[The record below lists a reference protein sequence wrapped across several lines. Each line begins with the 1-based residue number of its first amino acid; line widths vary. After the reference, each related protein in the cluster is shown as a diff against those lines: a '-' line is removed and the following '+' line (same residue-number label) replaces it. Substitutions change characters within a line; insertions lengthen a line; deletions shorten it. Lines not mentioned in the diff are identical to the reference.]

1 MEYPE
6 SARNVTGTHEKRR
19 RWRRAVSV
27 LACAVVF
34 CTTYALILPA
44 ITLSAEPKCG
54 LEEHTHTE
62 DCYETRLV
70 CGQAEDPETDPA
82 PAEDP
87 ATDPAGS
94 QAAAGP
100 AHVHTD
106 ACYEQ
111 VLTCEQP
118 EHTHTDACW
127 SDPAA
132 AEDPKDW
139 EPEDL
144 TGDWNRDT
152 LAIALAQ
159 EGYRPSEDYFT
170 VDDAGEHIGYTRYGE
185 WSGDPFGEWNLS
197 FAAFCL
203 HYAGAAKEAFPAE
216 TSAEA
221 WRTALDALDLYQ
233 PLEGAVPGDLIFLD
247 SDGDGEAD
255 RVGIF
260 TGWQEAEPEDGA
272 ASAQPEQRFAV
283 MEGNLDGEAA
293 QAHYDPEDAALLGR
307 ASPDEAAD
315 AWYLCG
321 EKAHIHGDD
330 CYDETGALT
339 CGKTEHIHGE
349 NCQFPESQSFTY
361 EDEALSLTVTV
372 LTPAP
377 LPEGT
382 ELTVTEASEATLQE
396 AETYA
401 DENDAAL
408 LAARRLTLQQGDES
422 IDTTD
427 FRMTAEVQVR
437 EELLD
442 QLREQAATFAADAPE
457 TETEAVITL
466 SALQPQE
473 EDLAQQASVQVESE
487 KIPPLTLTLQSD
499 EVVVMASSD
508 TNPTFTVQYY
518 AELPML
524 ADSGGS
530 TSLMVFDTPNGKLPE
545 NHSQKELEQN
555 SRANLDGNVR
565 KNLYLTGSGS
575 YQVLTTQQLRKLYRT
590 AELEFSTHPDLAHV
604 DKLSASDSN
613 YQLKE
618 VWVWQNSGTAPEEA
632 TSTSNEGWKKY
643 DSTVKFTNNP
653 NGGDTNTIVI
663 TGNTVLRLIYRT
675 TSGEYTNPATFYD
688 YDITNGSLNSKEQGI
703 NSVDNY
709 SGSGEKFAFGN
720 ANCGTG
726 MNGYKHG
733 KIYMNQY
740 CIDTNKEHKGYYTIQ
755 NKIPGTNTAD
765 AGEVNY
771 GCNFGLVTGLDAN
784 GKLLYASDVEHPN
797 LFNDGSAEGKYTY
810 EGSGLTFK
818 REGDIYTLSSAT
830 LNDKGTK
837 TSIANLDRFNNPS
850 NGGTTYYHIFTNNFW
865 PMDEVKNKDPKFG
878 GDDRPTVSGNT
889 VLPPSDDGT
898 NHNSFFGMQFALQ
911 FKLTKDYTGPLEY
924 LFFGDDDMWVFLD
937 GKLICDIGGV
947 HSSVGEYVDLWDHLT
962 QGKAGTH
969 TLTFF
974 YTERGAS
981 GSTCYMRFILPSVS
995 EIPVQQVGGLR
1006 IEKQVEGL
1014 GGDPK
1019 RDFNF
1024 TINLNKADGSAESN
1038 QYAYTKYEANNT
1050 VVTTGTIGNGGKF
1063 TLKSGQYLKIYG
1075 LPYGSQYVI
1084 TETKVDGYTTT
1095 NVVNG
1100 VVSDTGNAAGAFIQ
1114 GATNTVLFLN
1124 AVNPVDLDIQKAASE
1139 NENKL
1144 LAGAQFTLTGQD
1156 GKTLSFTKKGD
1167 GKYTVEN
1174 ADYSHFDENQEYYIV
1189 LASNENWGI
1198 GRNSVGGNN
1207 AGLQS
1212 GDSRKAFKVK
1222 RQSDDGSYGFVTKVD
1237 GKDCWLNLAG
1247 NDNAAQG
1254 KLILIYPGNGKSP
1267 NRNERWYLLGN
1278 GDGSFRIKA
1287 KLAVMQGTNTVLDL
1301 SNAATATDQPIQ
1313 MYENNGTPAQQWKL
1327 IPVSRETTQTLK
1339 VGSDGKLHIEGLI
1352 PGTYTLTET
1361 TPPNNYLGLNGTVT
1375 ITVGQNGGITVLS
1388 APQDP
1393 NGKSMAKADGT
1404 TLGLLTVL
1412 NNPNTV
1418 KLTLTKQVVGSD
1430 TKESFPFTITY
1441 TLHGEGEKTE
1451 TTQLGHNERYTIENI
1466 AYGTTVT
1473 ITETAHAGFS
1483 VTYKDGTVVKVH
1495 GDTYTFK
1502 ITDDVTITAVNST
1515 GYELPSTGGGGTAWF
1530 TLAGLLLMTGA
1541 AALTIVRR
1549 RAKEGGPE

>member
-70 CGQAEDPETDPA
+70 CGQAEGPETDPGQAEDPETDPA
-82 PAEDP
+82 
-87 ATDPAGS
+87 GS
-94 QAAAGP
+94 QEAAEP

-106 ACYEQ
+106 ACYER
-111 VLTCEQP
+111 VLTCEKP

-139 EPEDL
+139 EPQDL

-170 VDDAGEHIGYTRYGE
+170 VDDTGEHIGYTRYGD

-203 HYAGAAKEAFPAE
+203 HFAGAAEEAFPAE

-233 PLEGAVPGDLIFLD
+233 PLEGAIPGDLIFLD
-247 SDGDGEAD
+247 SDGDGAAD

-321 EKAHIHGDD
+321 EKAHIHGED
-330 CYDETGALT
+330 CYDETGTLT
-339 CGKTEHIHGE
+339 CGKTEHIHSE
-349 NCQFPESQSFTY
+349 NCQFPESRSFTY

-377 LPEGT
+377 LPEDV
-382 ELTVTEASEATLQE
+382 ELTVAEASEATLQE

-408 LAARRLTLQQGDES
+408 LAARRLTLQQGDGP

-442 QLREQAATFAADAPE
+442 QLRQQAATFAADAPE
-457 TETEAVITL
+457 AEAAITL

-473 EDLAQQASVQVESE
+473 EDLAQQASVQVEPGENPMLS
-487 KIPPLTLTLQSD
+487 LTLRSD
-499 EVVVMASSD
+499 EVVVMASSEV
-508 TNPTFTVQYY
+508 NPRFTVQYY

-524 ADSGGS
+524 ASSGGS
-530 TSLMVFDTPNGKLPE
+530 ASLTVFDTTGRTLPRNYGTGENEANNKKKDLQLQTDGGSYKVHTNTELRQLYRTETMDFTTHPSLANVNKLNDSSNYTLKKVLVRWDGKTVNPTDDGWTE
-545 NHSQKELEQN
+545 KN
-555 SRANLDGNVR
+555 SDVEFTNNSGKDNDNTILITDKTVLCLVYEP
-565 KNLYLTGSGS
+565 KSGS
-575 YQVLTTQQLRKLYRT
+575 YTN
-590 AELEFSTHPDLAHV
+590 ST
-604 DKLSASDSN
+604 
-613 YQLKE
+613 
-618 VWVWQNSGTAPEEA
+618 
-632 TSTSNEGWKKY
+632 
-643 DSTVKFTNNP
+643 
-653 NGGDTNTIVI
+653 
-663 TGNTVLRLIYRT
+663 
-675 TSGEYTNPATFYD
+675 TFYD
-688 YDITNGSLNSKEQGI
+688 YDITDGNTGDLNSQQKGI
-703 NSVDNY
+703 NSASNY

-726 MNGYKHG
+726 MQNYTHDG
-733 KIYMNQY
+733 IYMNQY
-740 CIDTNKEHKGYYTIQ
+740 SITTKNGV
-755 NKIPGTNTAD
+755 PTA
-765 AGEVNY
+765 EQTNY

-784 GKLLYASDVEHPN
+784 GKLKYADGVIAPN
-797 LFNDGSAEGKYTY
+797 LFNDGSAVGKYTY
-810 EGSGLTFK
+810 EGSGLTFQ

-830 LNDKGTK
+830 LNNNGTK
-837 TSIANLDRFNNPS
+837 KSIANLDRFNNPK
-850 NGGTTYYHIFTNNFW
+850 NGNTTYYDIFTNNFW

-878 GDDRPTVSGNT
+878 GDDRPIVNGST
-889 VLPPSDDGT
+889 VLPPSDDGK

-911 FKLTKDYTGPLEY
+911 FTLTEDYTGPLEY

-947 HSSVGEYVDLWDHLT
+947 HSSVGEYVDLWNYLER
-962 QGKAGTH
+962 GKAGTH

-1014 GGDPK
+1014 GGDLN

-1024 TINLNKADGSAESN
+1024 TIDLNKADGSAESN
-1038 QYAYTKYEANNT
+1038 QYAYTKYEANDK

-1124 AVNPVDLDIQKAASE
+1124 AVTPVDLDIKKAASE
-1139 NENKL
+1139 NETKP

-1156 GKTLSFTKKGD
+1156 GKTLSFTKNGD
-1167 GKYTVEN
+1167 GSYTVEN
-1174 ADYSHFDENQEYYIV
+1174 ADYPHLVNGEEYYIT
-1189 LASNENWGI
+1189 LGSDDNWVI
-1198 GRNSVGGNN
+1198 GQKTPDSDNFYD
-1207 AGLQS
+1207 AQLQQKT
-1212 GDSRKAFKVK
+1212 GVAAQKVRVY
-1222 RQSDDGSYGFVTKVD
+1222 RQNDGSYSFQSVAND
-1237 GKDCWLNLAG
+1237 RWLDL
-1247 NDNAAQG
+1247 DNG
-1254 KLILIYPGNGKSP
+1254 DVSKLVHFWTNADTPTSHVNQK
-1267 NRNERWYLLGN
+1267 WYLINN
-1278 GDGSFRIKA
+1278 GDGTYSLKPKVAVINGNDVVVDVKGAQKA
-1287 KLAVMQGTNTVLDL
+1287 D
-1301 SNAATATDQPIQ
+1301 
-1313 MYENNGTPAQQWKL
+1313 GTPLMIYGRKSTNDASSWNQKWKL
-1327 IPVSRETTQTLK
+1327 VPVSRVTTQTLE
-1339 VGSDGKLHIEGLI
+1339 VDANGKLHIDDLT
-1352 PGTYTLTET
+1352 PGTYTLRET
-1361 TPPNNYLGLNGTVT
+1361 QAPGNYLGLTDTVT
-1375 ITVGQNGGITVLS
+1375 ITVDQSGNITVVS
-1388 APQDP
+1388 APRDP
-1393 NGKSMAKADGT
+1393 NGDSMAKVDGT
-1404 TLGLLTVL
+1404 NLGLLTVL

-1418 KLTLTKQVVGSD
+1418 DLTLEKKVVGSNTRD
-1430 TKESFPFTITY
+1430 KFPFTITY
-1441 TLHGEGEKTE
+1441 TPHGEA
-1451 TTQLGHNERYTIENI
+1451 TTTVTVDLASGDSHRIENI
-1466 AYGTTVT
+1466 AYGTEVT
-1473 ITETAHAGFS
+1473 ITETAHDGFS
-1483 VTYKDGTVVKVH
+1483 VLFKKGEAPLEAN
-1495 GDTYTFK
+1495 GDSCTFT
-1502 ITDDVTITAVNST
+1502 ITSNVTITAENHT
-1515 GYELPSTGGGGTAWF
+1515 GYQLPSTGGMGTGWF

-1541 AALTIVRR
+1541 AALTILRR

>member
-82 PAEDP
+82 PAEAP

-139 EPEDL
+139 EPQDL

-170 VDDAGEHIGYTRYGE
+170 VDDAGEHIGYTRYGD
-185 WSGDPFGEWNLS
+185 WGGDPFGEWNLS

-203 HYAGAAKEAFPAE
+203 HFAGAAEEAFPVE

-247 SDGDGEAD
+247 SDGDGAAD

-283 MEGNLDGEAA
+283 MEGDLDGEAA
-293 QAHYDPEDAALLGR
+293 QALYDPEDAVLLGR

-330 CYDETGALT
+330 CYDGTGALT
-339 CGKTEHIHGE
+339 CGKTEHIHSE
-349 NCQFPESQSFTY
+349 NCRFPESRSFTW
-361 EDEALSLTVTV
+361 EDNDLLLTVTV
-372 LTPAP
+372 LTPDP
-377 LPEGT
+377 LPEDT
-382 ELTVTEASEATLQE
+382 ELAVTEASEATLQE

-408 LAARRLTLQQGDES
+408 LAARRLTLQQGDEP

-442 QLREQAATFAADAPE
+442 QLRQQAATFAADAPE

-473 EDLAQQASVQVESE
+473 EDLAQQASVQVETE

-499 EVVVMASSD
+499 EVVVMASSEV
-508 TNPTFTVQYY
+508 NPRFTVQYY

-524 ADSGGS
+524 ANSGGNE
-530 TSLMVFDTPNGKLPE
+530 TLPVFDTTGIGTPKNYSNLSE
-545 NHSQKELEQN
+545 NATKN
-555 SRANLDGNVR
+555 KK
-565 KNLYLTGSGS
+565 KNLQLQTEGSS
-575 YQVLTTQQLRKLYRT
+575 YKVRTTTELRQLYRMET
-590 AELEFSTHPDLAHV
+590 DVDFNTHPNLV
-604 DKLSASDSN
+604 NVNKLNDSSN
-613 YQLKE
+613 YTLKE
-618 VWVWQNSGTAPEEA
+618 VLVRQDGNQTVAPGDSSWVKKG
-632 TSTSNEGWKKY
+632 SN
-643 DSTVKFTNNP
+643 VQFTNNP
-653 NGGDTNTIVI
+653 GMANDNTILI
-663 TGNTVLRLIYRT
+663 TDKTVLCLVYT
-675 TSGEYTNPATFYD
+675 PQSGSYTNSTTFYD
-688 YDITNGSLNSKEQGI
+688 YDTTDGQNHFERQGI
-703 NSVDNY
+703 NSDINY

-720 ANCGTG
+720 ANGGTG
-726 MNGYKHG
+726 MQGYKHDD
-733 KIYMNQY
+733 IYMNQY
-740 CIDTNKEHKGYYTIQ
+740 CINKKET
-755 NKIPGTNTAD
+755 
-765 AGEVNY
+765 GESDPNRTNY
-771 GCNFGLVTGLDAN
+771 GCNFGLVTGLND
-784 GKLLYASDVEHPN
+784 GKLSYDKGVIAPN
-797 LFNDGSAEGKYTY
+797 LFNDGSAVGKYTY
-810 EGSGLTFK
+810 EGSKLTFS
-818 REGDIYTLSSAT
+818 RVGDIYTLSSAT
-830 LNDKGTK
+830 LNKGNGNGTY
-837 TSIANLDRFNNPS
+837 TIGNLDVLTHPLPKHS
-850 NGGTTYYHIFTNNFW
+850 SIFTNNFW
-865 PMDEVKNKDPKFG
+865 PMDEVTNKDGNFG
-878 GDDRPTVSGNT
+878 KTNQTNRPI
-889 VLPPSDDGT
+889 SDDEKD
-898 NHNSFFGMQFALQ
+898 HNSFFGMQFALQ
-911 FKLTKDYTGPLEY
+911 FKLTEDYTGPLEY

-947 HSSVGEYVDLWDHLT
+947 HSSVGEYVDLWDYLK
-962 QGKAGTH
+962 QGDAGTH

-1014 GGDPK
+1014 GGNLNQ
-1019 RDFNF
+1019 DFNF

-1038 QYAYTKYEANNT
+1038 QYAYTKYEANDK

-1084 TETKVDGYTTT
+1084 TEDTAPGYTTT

-1124 AVNPVDLDIQKAASE
+1124 AVNPVDLEIQKAASE
-1139 NENKL
+1139 DETKL

-1174 ADYSHFDENQEYYIV
+1174 ADYPHLVNGEEYYITLGSDDNWV
-1189 LASNENWGI
+1189 IGQKTDSNFYD
-1198 GRNSVGGNN
+1198 
-1207 AGLQS
+1207 AQLQQKT
-1212 GDSRKAFKVK
+1212 GAAAQKVRVY
-1222 RQSDDGSYGFVTKVD
+1222 RQNDGSYSFQSVANDK
-1237 GKDCWLNLAG
+1237 WLDL
-1247 NDNAAQG
+1247 DNGDISRLVHFWTNSDKPTSHVNQ
-1254 KLILIYPGNGKSP
+1254 K
-1267 NRNERWYLLGN
+1267 WYLINN
-1278 GDGSFRIKA
+1278 GDGTYSLKPKVAVVNGNDVVVDVKGA
-1287 KLAVMQGTNTVLDL
+1287 KK
-1301 SNAATATDQPIQ
+1301 
-1313 MYENNGTPAQQWKL
+1313 ENGTPLMIYSRKPTSSDSWNQQWKL

-1339 VGSDGKLHIEGLI
+1339 VGSDGKLHIDGLI

-1361 TPPNNYLGLNGTVT
+1361 KAPENYLGLNGTVT

-1418 KLTLTKQVVGSD
+1418 DLTLIKQVVGSN
-1430 TKESFPFTITY
+1430 TTEKFPFTITY
-1441 TLHGEGEKTE
+1441 TPHGAEEAE
-1451 TTQLGHNERYTIENI
+1451 TVTANLANDDSHCIKSI
-1466 AYGTTVT
+1466 AYGTEVT

-1483 VTYKDGTVVKVH
+1483 VTYKDGTVVKAH

-1502 ITDDVTITAVNST
+1502 ITQDITITAVNST
-1515 GYELPSTGGGGTAWF
+1515 GYELPSTGGAGTVWF
-1530 TLAGLLLMTGA
+1530 TLAGILLMTGA
-1541 AALTIVRR
+1541 AALTILRR

>member
-6 SARNVTGTHEKRR
+6 SERNVTGTHEKRR
-19 RWRRAVSV
+19 RWRRAVFV

-82 PAEDP
+82 GSAEV
-87 ATDPAGS
+87 
-94 QAAAGP
+94 AGP

-139 EPEDL
+139 EPQDL

-170 VDDAGEHIGYTRYGE
+170 VDDAGEHIGYTRYGD

-203 HYAGAAKEAFPAE
+203 HFAGAAEEAFPAE

-233 PLEGAVPGDLIFLD
+233 PLEDAVPGDLIFLD

-260 TGWQEAEPEDGA
+260 TGWQDAEPETAETAGA
-272 ASAQPEQRFAV
+272 EASSEPETSAGPEQRFAV
-283 MEGNLDGEAA
+283 MEGDLDGEAA
-293 QAHYDPEDAALLGR
+293 QALYDPEDAALLGR

-330 CYDETGALT
+330 CYDETGVLT
-339 CGKTEHIHGE
+339 CGKTEHIHSE
-349 NCQFPESQSFTY
+349 DCQLPESRSFTY

-382 ELTVTEASEATLQE
+382 ELAVTEASEATLQE

-408 LAARRLTLQQGDES
+408 LAARRLTLQQGDEP

-442 QLREQAATFAADAPE
+442 QLRQQAATFAADAPE

-473 EDLAQQASVQVESE
+473 EDLAQQASVQVETE

-499 EVVVMASSD
+499 EVVVMASSEV
-508 TNPTFTVQYY
+508 NPQFTVQYY

-524 ADSGGS
+524 ANSGGS
-530 TSLMVFDTPNGKLPE
+530 KTLPVFDTTGGTLPK
-545 NHSQKELEQN
+545 NHSDLGK
-555 SRANLDGNVR
+555 NVTENKK
-565 KNLYLTGSGS
+565 KNLQLKAVGNS
-575 YQVLTTQQLRKLYRT
+575 YEVLTTKELRQLYQT
-590 AELEFSTHPDLAHV
+590 ETDVDFATHPNLV
-604 DKLSASDSN
+604 NVNKLNGSSN
-613 YQLKE
+613 YTLKE
-618 VWVWQNSGTAPEEA
+618 VWVRWDGKTDAIPGDSGWDKRG
-632 TSTSNEGWKKY
+632 S
-643 DSTVKFTNNP
+643 DVQFTNDP
-653 NGGDTNTIVI
+653 NKAGGNTILI
-663 TGNTVLRLIYRT
+663 TDKTVLCLVYT
-675 TSGEYTNPATFYD
+675 PQSGSYTNSTTFYD
-688 YDITNGSLNSKEQGI
+688 YDITDGNTGNLNSQQKGI
-703 NSVDNY
+703 NSASNY

-726 MNGYKHG
+726 MDGYQHDG
-733 KIYMNQY
+733 YYMNKY
-740 CIDTNKEHKGYYTIQ
+740 SKPGYSDD
-755 NKIPGTNTAD
+755 KAPMA
-765 AGEVNY
+765 NY
-771 GCNFGLVTGLDAN
+771 GCNFGLVTELDAN
-784 GKLLYASDVEHPN
+784 GKLKYAKGVIAPN

-830 LNDKGTK
+830 LNNGQ
-837 TSIANLDRFNNPS
+837 SISNLDQFSHPS
-850 NGGTTYYHIFTNNFW
+850 GYNWNDVLTRYDHIFTNNFW
-865 PMDEVKNKDPKFG
+865 PMDRTTNRKDPNFG
-878 GDDRPTVSGNT
+878 YGKKSERHTVNNGTT
-889 VLPPSDDGT
+889 VLPASDDNT

-911 FKLTKDYTGPLEY
+911 FELTKDYTGPLEY

-937 GKLICDIGGV
+937 GKLVCDIGGV
-947 HSSVGEYVDLWDHLT
+947 HSSVGEYVDLWDYMKNGDGT
-962 QGKAGTH
+962 TKAGTH

-1014 GGDPK
+1014 GGDMNQE
-1019 RDFNF
+1019 FNF
-1024 TINLNKADGSAESN
+1024 TINLKNAEGKALSN
-1038 QYAYTKYEANNT
+1038 QYAYTKYEANDT
-1050 VVTTGTIGNGGKF
+1050 VVTTGTIGNGGSF

-1084 TETKVDGYTTT
+1084 TETEVSGYTAT

-1124 AVNPVDLDIQKAASE
+1124 AVNPVDLDIQKAASDDTA
-1139 NENKL
+1139 KL
-1144 LAGAQFTLTGQD
+1144 LAGATFTLTPQGSKD
-1156 GKTLSFTKKGD
+1156 ALSFTGSN
-1167 GKYTVEN
+1167 GSYTVEN
-1174 ADYSHFDENQEYYIV
+1174 ADYPHLVNGEEYYITV
-1189 LASNENWGI
+1189 WTYEDWVI
-1198 GRNSVGGNN
+1198 GQDTSLTTFD
-1207 AGLQS
+1207 AKLQKKT
-1212 GDSRKAFKVK
+1212 GAATQKV
-1222 RQSDDGSYGFVTKVD
+1222 RVYHQADGSYSFQSV
-1237 GKDCWLNLAG
+1237 A
-1247 NDNAAQG
+1247 
-1254 KLILIYPGNGKSP
+1254 NGKWLDLDEGNTDNGHLVHFWENASTP
-1267 NRNERWYLLGN
+1267 TAHDNQKWYLLSN
-1278 GDGSFRIKA
+1278 GDGTYRIKP
-1287 KLAVMQGTNTVLDL
+1287 KVAVINSSSVVLDL
-1301 SNAATATDQPIQ
+1301 AGTSDPSEDRKIEVWTEKDPSNASSW
-1313 MYENNGTPAQQWKL
+1313 NQQWRL
-1327 IPVSRETTQTLK
+1327 IPVSRVTTQTLE
-1339 VGSDGKLHIEGLI
+1339 VDANGKLHIDGLI

-1361 TPPNNYLGLNGTVT
+1361 QAPNDYLGLNGTVT
-1375 ITVGQNGGITVLS
+1375 ITVDQNGDITVVS
-1388 APQDP
+1388 APTDP
-1393 NGKSMAKADGT
+1393 NGDSMAKVDGT
-1404 TLGLLTVL
+1404 NLGLLTVL

-1418 KLTLTKQVVGSD
+1418 ELTLTKQVVGSN
-1430 TKESFPFTITY
+1430 TTEQFPFTITY
-1441 TLHGEGEKTE
+1441 TPHGAEKAE
-1451 TTQLGHNERYTIENI
+1451 TVTANLANGDSHRIESI
-1466 AYGTTVT
+1466 AYGTEVT
-1473 ITETAHAGFS
+1473 ITELNHAGFS
-1483 VTYKDGTVVKVH
+1483 VSYKNGEVLLQN
-1495 GDTYTFK
+1495 GDSCSFI

-1515 GYELPSTGGGGTAWF
+1515 GYELPSTGGLGTVWF
-1530 TLAGLLLMTGA
+1530 TLAGILLMTGA
-1541 AALTIVRR
+1541 AALTILRR

>member
-6 SARNVTGTHEKRR
+6 SARNVTVTHEKRR
-19 RWRRAVSV
+19 RWRGAVSV
-27 LACAVVF
+27 LACVVVF

-70 CGQAEDPETDPA
+70 CGQAEGPETDPGQAEDPETDPA
-82 PAEDP
+82 
-87 ATDPAGS
+87 GS
-94 QAAAGP
+94 QEAAGP

-111 VLTCEQP
+111 VLTCEKP

-139 EPEDL
+139 EPQDL

-170 VDDAGEHIGYTRYGE
+170 VDDAGEHIGYTRYGD

-203 HYAGAAKEAFPAE
+203 HFAGAAEEAFPAE

-233 PLEGAVPGDLIFLD
+233 PLEGAIPGDLIFLD
-247 SDGDGEAD
+247 SDGDGAAD

-330 CYDETGALT
+330 CYDGTGALT
-339 CGKTEHIHGE
+339 CGKTEHIHSE
-349 NCQFPESQSFTY
+349 DCRPPESRSFTW
-361 EDEALSLTVTV
+361 EDDDLSLTVTV

-377 LPEGT
+377 LPEDV

-408 LAARRLTLQQGDES
+408 LAARRLTLQQGDGP

-457 TETEAVITL
+457 AEAAITL

-473 EDLAQQASVQVESE
+473 EDLARQASVQVEPGENPMLS
-487 KIPPLTLTLQSD
+487 LTLRSD
-499 EVVVMASSD
+499 EVVVVASSEV
-508 TNPTFTVQYY
+508 NPQFTVQYY

-524 ADSGGS
+524 ANNGGDE
-530 TSLMVFDTPNGKLPE
+530 TLPVFDTTGGTLPKNE
-545 NHSQKELEQN
+545 NI
-555 SRANLDGNVR
+555 LDTYDKNAK
-565 KNLYLTGSGS
+565 KNLQLQTEGSS
-575 YQVLTTQQLRKLYRT
+575 YKVRTTTELRQLYRT
-590 AELEFSTHPDLAHV
+590 ETGVDFTTHPNLV
-604 DKLSASDSN
+604 NVNKLNGSSN
-613 YQLKE
+613 YTLKE
-618 VWVWQNSGTAPEEA
+618 VWVRWDGKTDAIPGDSGWDKRG
-632 TSTSNEGWKKY
+632 SDVQFSNDPKA
-643 DSTVKFTNNP
+643 
-653 NGGDTNTIVI
+653 GGNTILI
-663 TGNTVLRLIYRT
+663 TDKTVLCLVYEPK
-675 TSGEYTNPATFYD
+675 SGSYTNSTTFYD
-688 YDITNGSLNSKEQGI
+688 YDITDGQDHFKEQGI
-703 NSVDNY
+703 NSASNY
-709 SGSGEKFAFGN
+709 SGSGAKFAFGN
-720 ANCGTG
+720 GNTGTG
-726 MNGYKHG
+726 LEAQQHQNLDMNRYSKL
-733 KIYMNQY
+733 
-740 CIDTNKEHKGYYTIQ
+740 
-755 NKIPGTNTAD
+755 NT
-765 AGEVNY
+765 GRPQVETNY
-771 GCNFGLVTGLDAN
+771 GCNFGLVKGLAN
-784 GKLLYASDVEHPN
+784 GKLVYDKGVIAPN

-810 EGSGLTFK
+810 EGSKLTFS
-818 REGDIYTLSSAT
+818 RVGDIYTLSSAT
-830 LNDKGTK
+830 LNTGNGEET
-837 TSIANLDRFNNPS
+837 IYNLDRLSHPRADY
-850 NGGTTYYHIFTNNFW
+850 TWIFTNDFW
-865 PMDEVKNKDPKFG
+865 PMDKVPEGNRKDRLFG
-878 GDDRPTVSGNT
+878 ATEAANRPV
-889 VLPPSDDGT
+889 SDDGKD
-898 NHNSFFGMQFALQ
+898 HNSFFGMQFALQ
-911 FKLTKDYTGPLEY
+911 FTLTEDYTGPLEY

-937 GKLICDIGGV
+937 GELICDIGGV

-962 QGKAGTH
+962 QGEAGTH

-1014 GGDPK
+1014 GGDLT

-1024 TINLNKADGSAESN
+1024 TIDLKNAKGNALSN

-1124 AVNPVDLDIQKAASE
+1124 AVTPVDLDIKKAASE

-1156 GKTLSFTKKGD
+1156 GKTLSFTKNSD
-1167 GKYTVEN
+1167 GTYTVEN
-1174 ADYSHFDENQEYYIV
+1174 ADYLQMKNGDEYYIA
-1189 LASNENWGI
+1189 LASDTSWVIEQDT
-1198 GRNSVGGNN
+1198 NN
-1207 AGLQS
+1207 AARAKIQQKTGAVAQ
-1212 GDSRKAFKVK
+1212 KVK
-1222 RQSDDGSYGFVTKVD
+1222 VYRQPDGSYSFQSNVNGKWLDLDGGKTKNFTVVHFWEN
-1237 GKDCWLNLAG
+1237 GATPTN
-1247 NDNAAQG
+1247 NDNQ
-1254 KLILIYPGNGKSP
+1254 K
-1267 NRNERWYLLGN
+1267 WYLLGN
-1278 GDGSFRIKA
+1278 GDGTYRIKP
-1287 KLAVMQGTNTVLDL
+1287 KPAVKNGSNAVLDL
-1301 SNAATATDQPIQ
+1301 NTGKPSAGQVIQ
-1313 MYENNGTPAQQWKL
+1313 AYENNGSAAQQWKL
-1327 IPVSRETTQTLK
+1327 IPVSRETTQTLE
-1339 VGSDGKLHIEGLI
+1339 VSSDGKLHIDGLI

-1361 TPPNNYLGLNGTVT
+1361 HAPNNYLGLNGTVT
-1375 ITVGQNGGITVLS
+1375 ITVDQSGNITVVS
-1388 APQDP
+1388 APKDP

-1404 TLGLLTVL
+1404 KLGLLTVL

-1418 KLTLTKQVVGSD
+1418 NLTLTKQVVGSSTTD
-1430 TKESFPFTITY
+1430 TFLFTITY
-1441 TLHGEGEKTE
+1441 TPHGKAA
-1451 TTQLGHNERYTIENI
+1451 TTVTVDLANGGSHHIESI
-1466 AYGTTVT
+1466 AYGTEVT

-1483 VTYKDGTVVKVH
+1483 VTYKDGTVVKAH

-1502 ITDDVTITAVNST
+1502 ITQDITITAVNST
-1515 GYELPSTGGGGTAWF
+1515 GYELPSTGGAGTVWF
-1530 TLAGLLLMTGA
+1530 TLAGILLMTGA
-1541 AALTIVRR
+1541 AALTLLRR

>member
-82 PAEDP
+82 PAEAP
-87 ATDPAGS
+87 ETDPAGS
-94 QAAAGP
+94 QEAAEL

-111 VLTCEQP
+111 VLTCEKP

-139 EPEDL
+139 EPQDL

-170 VDDAGEHIGYTRYGE
+170 VDDTGEHIGYTRYGD

-203 HYAGAAKEAFPAE
+203 HFAGAAEEAFPAE

-233 PLEGAVPGDLIFLD
+233 PLEGAIPGDLIFLD
-247 SDGDGEAD
+247 SDGDGAAD

-321 EKAHIHGDD
+321 EKAHIHGED
-330 CYDETGALT
+330 CYDETGTLT
-339 CGKTEHIHGE
+339 CGKTEHIHSE
-349 NCQFPESQSFTY
+349 NCQFPESRSFTY

-377 LPEGT
+377 LPEST
-382 ELTVTEASEATLQE
+382 ELAVTEASEATLQE

-408 LAARRLTLQQGDES
+408 LAARRLTLQQGDEP

-473 EDLAQQASVQVESE
+473 EDLAQQASVQVETE

-499 EVVVMASSD
+499 EVVVMASSEV
-508 TNPTFTVQYY
+508 NPQFTVQYY

-524 ADSGGS
+524 ANSGGS
-530 TSLMVFDTPNGKLPE
+530 KTLPVFDTTGGTLP
-545 NHSQKELEQN
+545 QN
-555 SRANLDGNVR
+555 YPDLNQNVSGNKK
-565 KNLYLTGSGS
+565 KNLQLKAVGNS
-575 YQVLTTQQLRKLYRT
+575 YEVLTTTELHRLYRT
-590 AELEFSTHPDLAHV
+590 EEGVEFTTHPDLAHIN
-604 DKLSASDSN
+604 KLNGSETYTLQKVLVRQDGNKNASPTDGAWTE
-613 YQLKE
+613 K
-618 VWVWQNSGTAPEEA
+618 TA
-632 TSTSNEGWKKY
+632 
-643 DSTVKFTNNP
+643 DVQFTN
-653 NGGDTNTIVI
+653 DLSKVDANTISI
-663 TGNTVLRLIYRT
+663 TSKTVLCLVYT
-675 TSGEYTNPATFYD
+675 PKSGSYTNSTTFYD
-688 YDITNGSLNSKEQGI
+688 YDITNGNLNSQQQGI

-726 MNGYKHG
+726 MDGAKHDGY
-733 KIYMNQY
+733 YMNQY
-740 CIDTNKEHKGYYTIQ
+740 SVPGY
-755 NKIPGTNTAD
+755 AD
-765 AGEVNY
+765 DLAPQANY
-771 GCNFGLVTGLDAN
+771 GCNFGLVTKLDTN
-784 GKLLYASDVEHPN
+784 GKLKYADGVIAPY

-810 EGSGLTFK
+810 EGSKLTFS
-818 REGDIYTLSSAT
+818 REGDIYTLSSAA
-830 LNDKGTK
+830 LNNGQTI
-837 TSIANLDRFNNPS
+837 SNLDRFNNPTGIKWDGS
-850 NGGTTYYHIFTNNFW
+850 AITHTSIFTNNFW
-865 PMDEVKNKDPKFG
+865 PMDGTTNRKDPKFG
-878 GDDRPTVSGNT
+878 GDDRPIVNGST
-889 VLPPSDDGT
+889 VLPASDDNT

-911 FKLTKDYTGPLEY
+911 FTLTEDYTGPLEY

-937 GKLICDIGGV
+937 GKLVCDIGGV

-962 QGKAGTH
+962 QGEAGTH

-1014 GGDPK
+1014 GGDLN

-1024 TINLNKADGSAESN
+1024 TIDLKKEDGSAESN

-1063 TLKSGQYLKIYG
+1063 TLKSGRYLKIYG

-1124 AVNPVDLDIQKAASE
+1124 AVTPVDLDIKKAASE
-1139 NENKL
+1139 NETKL
-1144 LAGAQFTLTGQD
+1144 LAGAQFELSQN
-1156 GKTLSFTKKGD
+1156 GKTLSFTKNSD

-1174 ADYSHFDENQEYYIV
+1174 ADYSHFDEDQEYYIV

-1198 GRNSVGGNN
+1198 GRNSGGGNN

-1237 GKDCWLNLAG
+1237 GKDYWLNLAG

-1254 KLILIYPGNGKSP
+1254 KLILIYPGNDKSP

-1313 MYENNGTPAQQWKL
+1313 MYENNGTKAQQWKL
-1327 IPVSRETTQTLK
+1327 IPVSRETTQTLE
-1339 VGSDGKLHIEGLI
+1339 VSSDGKLHIDGLI
-1352 PGTYTLTET
+1352 PGTYTLTEST
-1361 TPPNNYLGLNGTVT
+1361 APGGYQKLTAPITFTVD
-1375 ITVGQNGGITVLS
+1375 QDGGITVVS

-1393 NGKSMAKADGT
+1393 NGKPMAKVDGGN
-1404 TLGLLTVL
+1404 LGLLTVL

-1418 KLTLTKQVVGSD
+1418 DLTLIKQVVGSNTTD
-1430 TKESFPFTITY
+1430 TFPFRITY
-1441 TLHGEGEKTE
+1441 TPHGEAA
-1451 TTQLGHNERYTIENI
+1451 TTVTVDLASGDSRPIENI
-1466 AYGTTVT
+1466 AYGTEVT
-1473 ITETAHAGFS
+1473 ITELNHAGFS
-1483 VTYKDGTVVKVH
+1483 VSYKNGEVLLQN
-1495 GDTYTFK
+1495 GDSYTFT

-1541 AALTIVRR
+1541 AALTILRR

>member
-82 PAEDP
+82 PAEAP
-87 ATDPAGS
+87 ETDPAGS
-94 QAAAGP
+94 QEAAGP

-111 VLTCEQP
+111 VLTCEKP

-139 EPEDL
+139 EPQDL

-170 VDDAGEHIGYTRYGE
+170 VDDTGEHIGYTRYGD

-203 HYAGAAKEAFPAE
+203 HFAGAAEEAFPAE

-233 PLEGAVPGDLIFLD
+233 PLEGAIPGDLIFLD
-247 SDGDGEAD
+247 SDGDGAAD

-321 EKAHIHGDD
+321 EKAHIHGED
-330 CYDETGALT
+330 CYDETGTLT
-339 CGKTEHIHGE
+339 CGKTEHIHSE
-349 NCQFPESQSFTY
+349 NCQFPESRSFTW

-377 LPEGT
+377 LPEDV

-408 LAARRLTLQQGDES
+408 LAARRLTLQQGDGP

-457 TETEAVITL
+457 AEAAITL

-473 EDLAQQASVQVESE
+473 EDLARQASVQVEPGENPMLS
-487 KIPPLTLTLQSD
+487 LTLQSD
-499 EVVVMASSD
+499 EVVVMASSEV
-508 TNPTFTVQYY
+508 NPRFTVQYY

-524 ADSGGS
+524 ANSGGS
-530 TSLMVFDTPNGKLPE
+530 KTLPVFDTTGGTLP
-545 NHSQKELEQN
+545 QN
-555 SRANLDGNVR
+555 YPDLNQNVSGNKK
-565 KNLYLTGSGS
+565 KNLQLKAVGNS
-575 YQVLTTQQLRKLYRT
+575 YEVLTTTELHRLYRT
-590 AELEFSTHPDLAHV
+590 EEGVEFTTHPDLAHIN
-604 DKLSASDSN
+604 KLNGSETYTLQKVLVRQDGNKNASPTDGAWTE
-613 YQLKE
+613 K
-618 VWVWQNSGTAPEEA
+618 TA
-632 TSTSNEGWKKY
+632 
-643 DSTVKFTNNP
+643 DVQFTN
-653 NGGDTNTIVI
+653 DLSKVDANTISI
-663 TGNTVLRLIYRT
+663 TSKTVLCLVYT
-675 TSGEYTNPATFYD
+675 PKSGSYTNSTTFYD
-688 YDITNGSLNSKEQGI
+688 YDITNGNLNSQQQGI

-709 SGSGEKFAFGN
+709 SGNGEKFAFGN

-726 MNGYKHG
+726 MDGYQRDG
-733 KIYMNQY
+733 YYMNQY
-740 CIDTNKEHKGYYTIQ
+740 SKPGYSDD
-755 NKIPGTNTAD
+755 KAPMA
-765 AGEVNY
+765 NY
-771 GCNFGLVTGLDAN
+771 GCNFGLVTKLDAN
-784 GKLLYASDVEHPN
+784 GKLKYDKGVIAPN

-830 LNDKGTK
+830 LNNNGTK
-837 TSIANLDRFNNPS
+837 RSIANLDRFNNPK
-850 NGGTTYYHIFTNNFW
+850 NGNTTYYDIFTNNFW

-878 GDDRPTVSGNT
+878 GDDRPIVNGST
-889 VLPPSDDGT
+889 VLPPSDDGK

-911 FKLTKDYTGPLEY
+911 FTLTEDYTGPLEY

-962 QGKAGTH
+962 QGEAGTH

-1014 GGDPK
+1014 GGDLN

-1024 TINLNKADGSAESN
+1024 TIDLKKADGSAESN

-1084 TETKVDGYTTT
+1084 TEDTAPGYTTT

-1124 AVNPVDLDIQKAASE
+1124 AVTPVDLDIQKAASE
-1139 NENKL
+1139 DETKL

-1156 GKTLSFTKKGD
+1156 GKTLSFTKNSD

-1174 ADYSHFDENQEYYIV
+1174 ADYPHLVNGEEYYIT
-1189 LASNENWGI
+1189 LGSDDNWVI
-1198 GRNSVGGNN
+1198 GQKTPDSDNFYD
-1207 AGLQS
+1207 AQLQQKT
-1212 GDSRKAFKVK
+1212 GVAAQKVRVY
-1222 RQSDDGSYGFVTKVD
+1222 RQNDGSYSFQSVAND
-1237 GKDCWLNLAG
+1237 RWLDL
-1247 NDNAAQG
+1247 DNG
-1254 KLILIYPGNGKSP
+1254 DVSKLVHFWTNADTPTSHVNQK
-1267 NRNERWYLLGN
+1267 WYLINN
-1278 GDGSFRIKA
+1278 GDGTYSLKPKVAVINGNDVVVDVKGAQKA
-1287 KLAVMQGTNTVLDL
+1287 D
-1301 SNAATATDQPIQ
+1301 
-1313 MYENNGTPAQQWKL
+1313 GTPLMIYGRKSTNDASSWNQRWKL
-1327 IPVSRETTQTLK
+1327 IPVSRETTQILE
-1339 VGSDGKLHIEGLI
+1339 VDANNGKLHIDGLI

-1361 TPPNNYLGLNGTVT
+1361 QAPNDYLGLNGTVT
-1375 ITVGQNGGITVLS
+1375 ITVDQSGNITVVS

-1393 NGKSMAKADGT
+1393 NGKPMAKVDGT
-1404 TLGLLTVL
+1404 DLGLLTVL

-1418 KLTLTKQVVGSD
+1418 DLTLIKQVVGSN
-1430 TKESFPFTITY
+1430 TTEKFPFTITY
-1441 TLHGEGEKTE
+1441 TPHGAEEAE
-1451 TTQLGHNERYTIENI
+1451 TVTANLANDDSHCIKSI
-1466 AYGTTVT
+1466 AYGTEVT

-1502 ITDDVTITAVNST
+1502 ITQDVTITAENST

-1530 TLAGLLLMTGA
+1530 TLAGLFLMTGA
-1541 AALTIVRR
+1541 VALTISRR

>member
-82 PAEDP
+82 PAEAP
-87 ATDPAGS
+87 ETDPAGS
-94 QAAAGP
+94 QEAAEL

-111 VLTCEQP
+111 VLTCEKP

-139 EPEDL
+139 EPQDL

-170 VDDAGEHIGYTRYGE
+170 VDDTGEHIGYTRYGD
-185 WSGDPFGEWNLS
+185 WRGDPFGEWNLS

-203 HYAGAAKEAFPAE
+203 HFAGAAAEAFPVE
-216 TSAEA
+216 TGAEA
-221 WRTALDALDLYQ
+221 WRAALAALDLYQ
-233 PLEGAVPGDLIFLD
+233 PLEGAIPGDLIFLD
-247 SDGDGEAD
+247 SDGDGAAD

-321 EKAHIHGDD
+321 EKAHIHGED
-330 CYDETGALT
+330 CYDETGTLT
-339 CGKTEHIHGE
+339 CGKTEHIHSE
-349 NCQFPESQSFTY
+349 NCQFPESRSFTY

-377 LPEGT
+377 LPEST

-408 LAARRLTLQQGDES
+408 LAARRLTLQQGDGP

-457 TETEAVITL
+457 AEAAITL

-473 EDLAQQASVQVESE
+473 EDLARQASVQVEPGENPMLS
-487 KIPPLTLTLQSD
+487 LTLQSD
-499 EVVVMASSD
+499 EVVVMASSEV
-508 TNPTFTVQYY
+508 NPQFTVQYY

-524 ADSGGS
+524 ANNGGDE
-530 TSLMVFDTPNGKLPE
+530 TLPVFDTTGGTLPKNE
-545 NHSQKELEQN
+545 NI
-555 SRANLDGNVR
+555 LDTYDKNAK
-565 KNLYLTGSGS
+565 KNLQLQTEGSS
-575 YQVLTTQQLRKLYRT
+575 YKVRTTTELRQLYRT
-590 AELEFSTHPDLAHV
+590 ETGVDFTTHPNLV
-604 DKLSASDSN
+604 NVNKLNGSSN
-613 YQLKE
+613 YTLKE
-618 VWVWQNSGTAPEEA
+618 VWVRWDGKTDAIPGDSGWDKRG
-632 TSTSNEGWKKY
+632 S
-643 DSTVKFTNNP
+643 DVQFTNDP
-653 NGGDTNTIVI
+653 KAGGNTILI
-663 TGNTVLRLIYRT
+663 TDKTVLCLVYEPK
-675 TSGEYTNPATFYD
+675 SGSYTNSTTFYD
-688 YDITNGSLNSKEQGI
+688 YDITDGQDHFKEQGI
-703 NSVDNY
+703 NSASNY
-709 SGSGEKFAFGN
+709 SGSGAKFAFGN
-720 ANCGTG
+720 GNTGTG
-726 MNGYKHG
+726 LEAQQHQNLDMNRYSKL
-733 KIYMNQY
+733 
-740 CIDTNKEHKGYYTIQ
+740 
-755 NKIPGTNTAD
+755 NT
-765 AGEVNY
+765 GRPQVETNY
-771 GCNFGLVTGLDAN
+771 GCNFGLVKGLAN
-784 GKLLYASDVEHPN
+784 GKLVYDKGVIAPN

-810 EGSGLTFK
+810 EGSKLTFS
-818 REGDIYTLSSAT
+818 RVGDIYTLSSAT
-830 LNDKGTK
+830 LNTGNGEET
-837 TSIANLDRFNNPS
+837 IYNLDRLSHPRADY
-850 NGGTTYYHIFTNNFW
+850 TWIFTNDFW
-865 PMDEVKNKDPKFG
+865 PMDKVPEGNRKDRLFG
-878 GDDRPTVSGNT
+878 ATEAANRPV
-889 VLPPSDDGT
+889 SDDGKD
-898 NHNSFFGMQFALQ
+898 HNSFFGMQFALQ
-911 FKLTKDYTGPLEY
+911 FTLTEDYTGPLEY

-937 GKLICDIGGV
+937 GKLVCDIGGV

-962 QGKAGTH
+962 QGEAGTH

-1014 GGDPK
+1014 GGDLT

-1024 TINLNKADGSAESN
+1024 TIDLKNAKGNALSN
-1038 QYAYTKYEANNT
+1038 QYAYTKYEANDT

-1063 TLKSGQYLKIYG
+1063 TLKSGQYLIITD

-1084 TETKVDGYTTT
+1084 TEASAPGYTTT

-1124 AVNPVDLDIQKAASE
+1124 AVTPVDLDIQKAASE
-1139 NENKL
+1139 DETKL
-1144 LAGAQFTLTGQD
+1144 LAGAQFELTGQD
-1156 GKTLSFTKKGD
+1156 GNTLSFTKNSD
-1167 GKYTVEN
+1167 GSYTVEN
-1174 ADYSHFDENQEYYIV
+1174 ADYPHLVNGEEYYITLGSDDNWV
-1189 LASNENWGI
+1189 IGQKTDSNFYD
-1198 GRNSVGGNN
+1198 
-1207 AGLQS
+1207 AQLQQKT
-1212 GDSRKAFKVK
+1212 GAAAQKVRVY
-1222 RQSDDGSYGFVTKVD
+1222 RQNDGSYSFQSVAND
-1237 GKDCWLNLAG
+1237 RWLDLDEG
-1247 NDNAAQG
+1247 DISKLVHFWTNADTPTSHVNQ
-1254 KLILIYPGNGKSP
+1254 K
-1267 NRNERWYLLGN
+1267 WYLINN
-1278 GDGSFRIKA
+1278 GDGTYSLKPKVAVINGNDVVVDVKGAQKA
-1287 KLAVMQGTNTVLDL
+1287 D
-1301 SNAATATDQPIQ
+1301 
-1313 MYENNGTPAQQWKL
+1313 GTPLMIYGRKSTNDASSWNQQWRL
-1327 IPVSRETTQTLK
+1327 IPVSRETTQTLE
-1339 VGSDGKLHIEGLI
+1339 VSSDGKLHIDGLI

-1361 TPPNNYLGLNGTVT
+1361 HAPNDYLGLNGTVT
-1375 ITVGQNGGITVLS
+1375 ITVDQSGNITVVS

-1393 NGKSMAKADGT
+1393 NGKPMAKVDGGN
-1404 TLGLLTVL
+1404 LGLLTVL

-1418 KLTLTKQVVGSD
+1418 DLTLIKQVVGSN
-1430 TKESFPFTITY
+1430 TTEKFPFTITY
-1441 TLHGEGEKTE
+1441 TPHGAEEAE
-1451 TTQLGHNERYTIENI
+1451 TVTANLANDDSHCIKSI
-1466 AYGTTVT
+1466 AYGTEVT

-1502 ITDDVTITAVNST
+1502 ITQDVTITAVNST

-1541 AALTIVRR
+1541 AALTILRR

>member
-82 PAEDP
+82 PAEAP
-87 ATDPAGS
+87 ETDPAGS
-94 QAAAGP
+94 QEAAGP

-111 VLTCEQP
+111 VLTCEKP

-139 EPEDL
+139 EPQDL

-170 VDDAGEHIGYTRYGE
+170 VDDTGEHIGYTRYGD

-203 HYAGAAKEAFPAE
+203 HFAGAAEEAFPAE

-233 PLEGAVPGDLIFLD
+233 PLEGAIPGDLIFLD
-247 SDGDGEAD
+247 SDGDGAAD

-321 EKAHIHGDD
+321 EKAHIHGED
-330 CYDETGALT
+330 CYDETGTLT
-339 CGKTEHIHGE
+339 CGKTEHIHSE
-349 NCQFPESQSFTY
+349 NCQFPESRSFTY

-377 LPEGT
+377 LPEST
-382 ELTVTEASEATLQE
+382 ELAVTEASEATLQE

-408 LAARRLTLQQGDES
+408 LAARRLTLQQGDEP

-457 TETEAVITL
+457 AEAAITL

-473 EDLAQQASVQVESE
+473 EDLARQASVQVEPGENPMLS
-487 KIPPLTLTLQSD
+487 LTLRSD
-499 EVVVMASSD
+499 EVVVVASSEV
-508 TNPTFTVQYY
+508 NPRFTVQYY

-524 ADSGGS
+524 ANSGGS
-530 TSLMVFDTPNGKLPE
+530 KTLPVFDTTGGTLPK
-545 NHSQKELEQN
+545 NHSDLGK
-555 SRANLDGNVR
+555 NVTDNKK
-565 KNLYLTGSGS
+565 KNLQLKAVDNSYEVLTTTELRQLYRTETDVDFTTHPNLVNVNKLNNSSNYTLARVLVRQDGKQNAKPGDVDWETKNSDVQFTNDPSKADANTIFITNETVLCLVYTPQSGS
-575 YQVLTTQQLRKLYRT
+575 YTN
-590 AELEFSTHPDLAHV
+590 ST
-604 DKLSASDSN
+604 
-613 YQLKE
+613 
-618 VWVWQNSGTAPEEA
+618 
-632 TSTSNEGWKKY
+632 
-643 DSTVKFTNNP
+643 
-653 NGGDTNTIVI
+653 
-663 TGNTVLRLIYRT
+663 
-675 TSGEYTNPATFYD
+675 TFYD
-688 YDITNGSLNSKEQGI
+688 YDITNGNLNSQQKGI
-703 NSVDNY
+703 NSASNY

-726 MNGYKHG
+726 MDGYQHDG
-733 KIYMNQY
+733 YYMNQY
-740 CIDTNKEHKGYYTIQ
+740 SKPGYSGDEA
-755 NKIPGTNTAD
+755 PMA
-765 AGEVNY
+765 NY
-771 GCNFGLVTGLDAN
+771 GCNFGLVTKLDAN
-784 GKLLYASDVEHPN
+784 GKLKYADGVIAPY

-830 LNDKGTK
+830 LNNNGTK
-837 TSIANLDRFNNPS
+837 KSIANLDRFNNPK
-850 NGGTTYYHIFTNNFW
+850 NGNTTYYHIFTNNFW
-865 PMDEVKNKDPKFG
+865 PVDEVKNKDPKFG
-878 GDDRPTVSGNT
+878 GDYRPTVNGST

-911 FKLTKDYTGPLEY
+911 FKLTEDYTGPLEY

-962 QGKAGTH
+962 QGEAGTH

-1014 GGDPK
+1014 GGDLN

-1024 TINLNKADGSAESN
+1024 TIDLKKADGSAESN

-1124 AVNPVDLDIQKAASE
+1124 AVTPVDLDIQKAASE
-1139 NENKL
+1139 DETRP
-1144 LAGAQFTLTGQD
+1144 LAGAQFELSQN
-1156 GKTLSFTKKGD
+1156 GKTLSFTKNSD
-1167 GKYTVEN
+1167 GSYTVEN
-1174 ADYSHFDENQEYYIV
+1174 ADYPHLVNGEEYYITLGSDDNWV
-1189 LASNENWGI
+1189 IGQKTDSNFYD
-1198 GRNSVGGNN
+1198 
-1207 AGLQS
+1207 AQLQQKT
-1212 GDSRKAFKVK
+1212 GAAAQKVRVY
-1222 RQSDDGSYGFVTKVD
+1222 RQNDGSYSFQSVAND
-1237 GKDCWLNLAG
+1237 RWLDLDEG
-1247 NDNAAQG
+1247 DISKLVHFWTNADTPTSHVNQ
-1254 KLILIYPGNGKSP
+1254 K
-1267 NRNERWYLLGN
+1267 WYLINN
-1278 GDGSFRIKA
+1278 GDGTYSLKPKVAVINGNDVVVDVKGAQKA
-1287 KLAVMQGTNTVLDL
+1287 D
-1301 SNAATATDQPIQ
+1301 
-1313 MYENNGTPAQQWKL
+1313 GTPLMIYGRKSTNDASSWNQQWRL
-1327 IPVSRETTQTLK
+1327 IPVSRETTQTLE
-1339 VGSDGKLHIEGLI
+1339 VSSDGKLHIDGLI

-1361 TPPNNYLGLNGTVT
+1361 HAPNDYLGLNGTVT
-1375 ITVGQNGGITVLS
+1375 ITVDQSGNITVVS

-1393 NGKSMAKADGT
+1393 NGKPMAKVDGGN
-1404 TLGLLTVL
+1404 LGLLTVL

-1418 KLTLTKQVVGSD
+1418 DLTLIKQVVGSN
-1430 TKESFPFTITY
+1430 TTEKFPFTITY
-1441 TLHGEGEKTE
+1441 TPHGAEEAE
-1451 TTQLGHNERYTIENI
+1451 TVTANLANDDSHCIKSI
-1466 AYGTTVT
+1466 AYGTEVT

-1502 ITDDVTITAVNST
+1502 ITQDVTITAVNST

-1541 AALTIVRR
+1541 AALTILRR

>member
-6 SARNVTGTHEKRR
+6 SARNVTVTHEKRR
-19 RWRRAVSV
+19 RWRGAVSV
-27 LACAVVF
+27 LACVVVF

-70 CGQAEDPETDPA
+70 CGQEEAPE
-82 PAEDP
+82 
-87 ATDPAGS
+87 TDPAGS
-94 QAAAGP
+94 QEAAEP

-106 ACYEQ
+106 ACYER
-111 VLTCEQP
+111 VLTCEKT
-118 EHTHTDACW
+118 EHTHTDACYA
-127 SDPAA
+127 DPAA

-139 EPEDL
+139 EPQDL

-159 EGYRPSEDYFT
+159 ESYRPSEDYFT
-170 VDDAGEHIGYTRYGE
+170 VDDTGEHIGYTRYGD
-185 WSGDPFGEWNLS
+185 WRGDPFGEWNLS

-203 HYAGAAKEAFPAE
+203 HFAGAAEEAFPVEAAAE
-216 TSAEA
+216 TWLA
-221 WRTALDALDLYQ
+221 ALDARELYQ
-233 PLEGAVPGDLIFLD
+233 PLAGAIPGDLIFLD
-247 SDGDGEAD
+247 SDGDGAAD

-260 TGWQEAEPEDGA
+260 TGWQDVETET
-272 ASAQPEQRFAV
+272 SAQPERRFAV
-283 MEGNLDGEAA
+283 MEGDLDGEAA
-293 QAHYDPEDAALLGR
+293 QALYDPEDAVLLGR
-307 ASPDEAAD
+307 TSPDEAAD

-349 NCQFPESQSFTY
+349 DCRFPESRSFTY
-361 EDEALSLTVTV
+361 EDEALSMTVTV
-372 LTPAP
+372 LSPDP
-377 LPEGT
+377 LPEDA

-408 LAARRLTLQQGDES
+408 LAARRLTLQQGDEP

-427 FRMTAEVQVR
+427 FRMTVEVQVR

-457 TETEAVITL
+457 TEVVITL
-466 SALQPQE
+466 SALQPRE
-473 EDLAQQASVQVESE
+473 EDLAQQASVQVESGE
-487 KIPPLTLTLQSD
+487 NPMLSLTLRSD
-499 EVVVMASSD
+499 EVVVMASSEV
-508 TNPTFTVQYY
+508 NPQFTVQYY

-524 ADSGGS
+524 ANNGGDE
-530 TSLMVFDTPNGKLPE
+530 TLPVFDTTGGTLPKNYGTGE
-545 NHSQKELEQN
+545 NEAKNKKKDLQLKAVGN
-555 SRANLDGNVR
+555 S
-565 KNLYLTGSGS
+565 YE
-575 YQVLTTQQLRKLYRT
+575 VLTTTELRQLYRT
-590 AELEFSTHPDLAHV
+590 ETMDFTAHPSLKHV
-604 DKLSASDSN
+604 NKLNDSSN
-613 YQLKE
+613 YTLKE
-618 VWVWQNSGTAPEEA
+618 VWVRQDGNQNAKPGDSGWDKRG
-632 TSTSNEGWKKY
+632 S
-643 DSTVKFTNNP
+643 DVQFTNDP
-653 NGGDTNTIVI
+653 NMAVGNTILI
-663 TGNTVLRLIYRT
+663 TDETVLCLVYEPK
-675 TSGEYTNPATFYD
+675 SGSYTNSTTFYD
-688 YDITNGSLNSKEQGI
+688 YDITDGNTGNLNSQQKGI
-703 NSVDNY
+703 NSASNY

-726 MNGYKHG
+726 MQNYTHDG
-733 KIYMNQY
+733 IYMNQY
-740 CIDTNKEHKGYYTIQ
+740 SITMNKTYTEPQ
-755 NKIPGTNTAD
+755 T
-765 AGEVNY
+765 NY
-771 GCNFGLVTGLDAN
+771 GCNFGLVKGLAN
-784 GKLLYASDVEHPN
+784 GKLVYDKGVIAPN

-810 EGSGLTFK
+810 EGSGLTFQ

-830 LNDKGTK
+830 LNNGQ
-837 TSIANLDRFNNPS
+837 SIANLDQFSHPS
-850 NGGTTYYHIFTNNFW
+850 GYNWKDVLTQYDHIFTNNFW
-865 PMDEVKNKDPKFG
+865 PMDGVTNRKDPNFG
-878 GDDRPTVSGNT
+878 HGRRDERLTVNNGST
-889 VLPPSDDGT
+889 VLPASDDNT

-911 FKLTKDYTGPLEY
+911 FTLTEDYTGPLEY

-937 GKLICDIGGV
+937 DQLVCDIGGV
-947 HSSVGEYVDLWDHLT
+947 HSSVGEYVNLWNYLE
-962 QGKAGTH
+962 QGDAGTH

-1014 GGDPK
+1014 GGDLNQ
-1019 RDFNF
+1019 DFNF
-1024 TINLNKADGSAESN
+1024 TINLKNAKGNALNN
-1038 QYAYTKYEANNT
+1038 QYSYTKYEANDT
-1050 VVTTGTIGNGGKF
+1050 VVTTGTIGNGGSF

-1084 TETKVDGYTTT
+1084 TETEVSGYTAT

-1139 NENKL
+1139 DETKH
-1144 LAGAQFTLTGQD
+1144 LAGAQFELSQD
-1156 GKTLSFTKKGD
+1156 GKTLSFTKNSSGT
-1167 GKYTVEN
+1167 YTVEN
-1174 ADYSHFDENQEYYIV
+1174 ADYSHFDEDQEYYIV
-1189 LASNENWGI
+1189 LAINENWGI
-1198 GRNSVGGNN
+1198 GRNSGGGNN

-1237 GKDCWLNLAG
+1237 GKDYWLNLSG
-1247 NDNAAQG
+1247 NEDAAQG
-1254 KLILIYPGNGKSP
+1254 KAVLIYPDNGASP

-1301 SNAATATDQPIQ
+1301 SNAATETNQPLQ
-1313 MYENNGTPAQQWKL
+1313 MYENNGSAAQQWRL
-1327 IPVSRETTQTLK
+1327 IPVSRVTTQTLE
-1339 VGSDGKLHIEGLI
+1339 VSSDGKLHIDGLI
-1352 PGTYTLTET
+1352 PGTYTLRET
-1361 TPPNNYLGLNGTVT
+1361 QAPGNYLGLTDTVT
-1375 ITVGQNGGITVLS
+1375 ITVDQSGNITEVS
-1388 APQDP
+1388 TPKDP
-1393 NGKSMAKADGT
+1393 NGDSMAKVDGT
-1404 TLGLLTVL
+1404 NLGLLTVL

-1418 KLTLTKQVVGSD
+1418 DLTLEKKVVGSNTRD
-1430 TKESFPFTITY
+1430 KFPFTITY
-1441 TLHGEGEKTE
+1441 TPHGEA
-1451 TTQLGHNERYTIENI
+1451 TTTVTVDLASGDSHRIENI
-1466 AYGTTVT
+1466 AYGTEVT
-1473 ITETAHAGFS
+1473 ITETNHDGFS
-1483 VTYKDGTVVKVH
+1483 VLFKE
-1495 GDTYTFK
+1495 GDAPLEANGDSCTFT
-1502 ITDDVTITAVNST
+1502 ITSNVTITAENHT
-1515 GYELPSTGGGGTAWF
+1515 GYQLPSTGGMGTGWF

-1541 AALTIVRR
+1541 AALTISRR

>member
-6 SARNVTGTHEKRR
+6 SERNVTGTHEKRR

-82 PAEDP
+82 PAEAP
-87 ATDPAGS
+87 ETDPAGS
-94 QAAAGP
+94 QEAAGP

-111 VLTCEQP
+111 VLTCEKP

-139 EPEDL
+139 EPQDL

-203 HYAGAAKEAFPAE
+203 HFAGAAEEAFPAE

-221 WRTALDALDLYQ
+221 WRAALDALDLYQ

-247 SDGDGEAD
+247 SDGDGAAD

-260 TGWQEAEPEDGA
+260 TGWQDAEPETAETAGA
-272 ASAQPEQRFAV
+272 EASSEPETSAGPEQRFAV
-283 MEGNLDGEAA
+283 MEGDLDGEAA
-293 QAHYDPEDAALLGR
+293 QALYDPEDAALLGR

-330 CYDETGALT
+330 CYDGTGALT
-339 CGKTEHIHGE
+339 CGKTEHIHSE
-349 NCQFPESQSFTY
+349 DCQLPESRSFTY

-408 LAARRLTLQQGDES
+408 LAARRLTLQQGDGP

-457 TETEAVITL
+457 AEAAITL

-473 EDLAQQASVQVESE
+473 EDLARQASVQVEPGENPMLS
-487 KIPPLTLTLQSD
+487 LTLRSD
-499 EVVVMASSD
+499 EVVVVASSEV
-508 TNPTFTVQYY
+508 NPRFTVQYY

-524 ADSGGS
+524 ANSGGS
-530 TSLMVFDTPNGKLPE
+530 KTLPVFDTTGIGTPKNYSLSE
-545 NHSQKELEQN
+545 NATKN
-555 SRANLDGNVR
+555 IK
-565 KNLYLTGSGS
+565 KNLQLQTEGSSYEVLTTAELRQLYRTETMDFTTHPSLVNVNKLNGSSNYTLKKVLVRWDGKTANPTDDGWTEKKSDVQFTNDPKAGGNTICITSDTVLCLVYEPKSGS
-575 YQVLTTQQLRKLYRT
+575 YTN
-590 AELEFSTHPDLAHV
+590 ST
-604 DKLSASDSN
+604 
-613 YQLKE
+613 
-618 VWVWQNSGTAPEEA
+618 
-632 TSTSNEGWKKY
+632 
-643 DSTVKFTNNP
+643 
-653 NGGDTNTIVI
+653 
-663 TGNTVLRLIYRT
+663 
-675 TSGEYTNPATFYD
+675 TFYD
-688 YDITNGSLNSKEQGI
+688 YDITDGNTGNLNSQQKGI
-703 NSVDNY
+703 NSASNY
-709 SGSGEKFAFGN
+709 SGNGEKFAFGN

-726 MNGYKHG
+726 MDGYQRDG
-733 KIYMNQY
+733 YYMNQY
-740 CIDTNKEHKGYYTIQ
+740 SKPGYSDD
-755 NKIPGTNTAD
+755 KAPMA
-765 AGEVNY
+765 NY

-784 GKLLYASDVEHPN
+784 GKLKYADGVIAPN
-797 LFNDGSAEGKYTY
+797 LFNDGSAVGKYTY

-830 LNDKGTK
+830 LNNNGTK
-837 TSIANLDRFNNPS
+837 KSITNLDRFNNPK
-850 NGGTTYYHIFTNNFW
+850 NGNTTYYHIFTNNFW
-865 PMDEVKNKDPKFG
+865 PVDEVKNKDPKFG
-878 GDDRPTVSGNT
+878 GDDRPIVNGST

-911 FKLTKDYTGPLEY
+911 FTLTEDYTGPLEY

-937 GKLICDIGGV
+937 GELICDIGGV

-962 QGKAGTH
+962 QGEAGTH

-1014 GGDPK
+1014 GGDLNQ
-1019 RDFNF
+1019 DFNF

-1038 QYAYTKYEANNT
+1038 QYAYTKYEANDK

-1063 TLKSGQYLKIYG
+1063 TLKSGQYLIITD

-1084 TETKVDGYTTT
+1084 TETTVDGYTAT

-1124 AVNPVDLDIQKAASE
+1124 AVTPVDLDIKKAASE

-1156 GKTLSFTKKGD
+1156 GKTLSFTKNSD

-1174 ADYSHFDENQEYYIV
+1174 ADYSHFDEDQEYYIV

-1198 GRNSVGGNN
+1198 GRNSGGGNN

-1237 GKDCWLNLAG
+1237 GKDYWLNLAG
-1247 NDNAAQG
+1247 NDNAAQE
-1254 KLILIYPGNGKSP
+1254 KLILIYPDNGNSP

-1301 SNAATATDQPIQ
+1301 SNGTTATNQPLW
-1313 MYENNGTPAQQWKL
+1313 MYENNGSAAQQWRL
-1327 IPVSRETTQTLK
+1327 IPVSRETTQTLE
-1339 VGSDGKLHIEGLI
+1339 VSSDGKLHIDGLI

-1361 TPPNNYLGLNGTVT
+1361 HAPNDYLGLNGTVT
-1375 ITVGQNGGITVLS
+1375 ITVDQSGNITAVS

-1393 NGKSMAKADGT
+1393 NGKPMAKVDGT
-1404 TLGLLTVL
+1404 NLGLLTVL

-1418 KLTLTKQVVGSD
+1418 DLTLIKQVVGSNTTD
-1430 TKESFPFTITY
+1430 TFPFTITY
-1441 TLHGEGEKTE
+1441 TPHGEAA
-1451 TTQLGHNERYTIENI
+1451 TTVTVNLASDGSHRIGNI
-1466 AYGTTVT
+1466 AYGTEVT
-1473 ITETAHAGFS
+1473 ITELNHAGFS
-1483 VTYKDGTVVKVH
+1483 VSYKNGEVLLQN
-1495 GDTYTFK
+1495 GDSYTFT

-1541 AALTIVRR
+1541 AALTILRR

>member
-82 PAEDP
+82 
-87 ATDPAGS
+87 GS
-94 QAAAGP
+94 QEAAGP

-111 VLTCEQP
+111 VLTCEKP

-139 EPEDL
+139 EPQGL

-170 VDDAGEHIGYTRYGE
+170 VDDTGEHIGYTRYGD

-203 HYAGAAKEAFPAE
+203 HFAGAAEEAFPVE

-233 PLEGAVPGDLIFLD
+233 PLEGAIPGDLIFLD
-247 SDGDGEAD
+247 SDGDGAAD

-293 QAHYDPEDAALLGR
+293 QALYDPEDAALLGR

-330 CYDETGALT
+330 CYDGTGALT
-339 CGKTEHIHGE
+339 CGKTVHIHSEG
-349 NCQFPESQSFTY
+349 CQLPESRSFTY
-361 EDEALSLTVTV
+361 EDNDLLLTVTV
-372 LTPAP
+372 LTPDP
-377 LPEGT
+377 LPEDT
-382 ELTVTEASEATLQE
+382 ELAVTEASKATLQE

-408 LAARRLTLQQGDES
+408 LAARRLTLQQGDEP

-442 QLREQAATFAADAPE
+442 QLRQQAATFAADAPE

-499 EVVVMASSD
+499 EVVVMASSEV
-508 TNPTFTVQYY
+508 NPQFTVQYY

-524 ADSGGS
+524 ANSGGNE
-530 TSLMVFDTPNGKLPE
+530 TLPVFDTTGIGTPKNYSNLSE
-545 NHSQKELEQN
+545 NATKNKKKDLQLQTEGSSYKVRTTTELHQ
-555 SRANLDGNVR
+555 
-565 KNLYLTGSGS
+565 
-575 YQVLTTQQLRKLYRT
+575 LYRMET
-590 AELEFSTHPDLAHV
+590 NVDFTTHPNLV
-604 DKLSASDSN
+604 NVNKLNGSSN
-613 YQLKE
+613 YTLKE
-618 VWVWQNSGTAPEEA
+618 VWVRWDGKSDAIPGDSGWDKRG
-632 TSTSNEGWKKY
+632 S
-643 DSTVKFTNNP
+643 DVQFTNDP
-653 NGGDTNTIVI
+653 NKAGGNTICI
-663 TGNTVLRLIYRT
+663 TSDTVLCLVYT
-675 TSGEYTNPATFYD
+675 PQSGSYTNSTTFYD
-688 YDITNGSLNSKEQGI
+688 YDITNGNLNSQQQGI
-703 NSVDNY
+703 NSASNY

-726 MNGYKHG
+726 MERSKHDG
-733 KIYMNQY
+733 VYMNRY
-740 CIDTNKEHKGYYTIQ
+740 CINKDETDESD
-755 NKIPGTNTAD
+755 PDRT
-765 AGEVNY
+765 NY
-771 GCNFGLVTGLDAN
+771 GCNFGLVTRLDAN
-784 GKLLYASDVEHPN
+784 GKLKYADGVVAPN

-865 PMDEVKNKDPKFG
+865 PMDGTTNRKDENFG
-878 GDDRPTVSGNT
+878 GDNRPTVNGST

-911 FKLTKDYTGPLEY
+911 FKLTEDYTGPLEY

-947 HSSVGEYVDLWDHLT
+947 HSSVGEYVDLWDYLK
-962 QGKAGTH
+962 QGDAGTH

-1014 GGDPK
+1014 GGDLT

-1038 QYAYTKYEANNT
+1038 QYAYTKYEANDK

-1124 AVNPVDLDIQKAASE
+1124 AVTPVDLDIQKAASE

-1174 ADYSHFDENQEYYIV
+1174 ADYSHFDEDQEYYIV

-1198 GRNSVGGNN
+1198 GRNSGGGNN

-1301 SNAATATDQPIQ
+1301 SGATTAADQPIQ
-1313 MYENNGTPAQQWKL
+1313 MWENNGSAAQQWRL
-1327 IPVSRETTQTLK
+1327 IPVSRETTQTLE
-1339 VGSDGKLHIEGLI
+1339 VGSDGKLHIDGLI

-1361 TPPNNYLGLNGTVT
+1361 HAPNNYLGLNGTVT
-1375 ITVGQNGGITVLS
+1375 FTVDRTGGITVLS

-1418 KLTLTKQVVGSD
+1418 KLTLTKQVVGSN
-1430 TKESFPFTITY
+1430 TTEKFPFTITY
-1441 TLHGEGEKTE
+1441 TPHGAKTAK
-1451 TTQLGHNERYTIENI
+1451 TVTVGLANGVSHHIESI
-1466 AYGTTVT
+1466 AYGTEVT
-1473 ITETAHAGFS
+1473 IKETAHAGFS

-1502 ITDDVTITAVNST
+1502 ITQDVTITAVNST
-1515 GYELPSTGGGGTAWF
+1515 GYELPSTGGLGTGWF
-1530 TLAGLLLMTGA
+1530 TLAGILLMTGA
-1541 AALTIVRR
+1541 AALTILRR

>member
-70 CGQAEDPETDPA
+70 CGQVEAPETDPA

-94 QAAAGP
+94 QEAGP

-111 VLTCEQP
+111 VLTCEKP

-139 EPEDL
+139 EPQDL

-170 VDDAGEHIGYTRYGE
+170 VDDTGEHIGYTRYGD

-203 HYAGAAKEAFPAE
+203 HFAGAAEEAFPAE

-233 PLEGAVPGDLIFLD
+233 PLEGAIPGDLIFLD
-247 SDGDGEAD
+247 SDGDGAAD

-260 TGWQEAEPEDGA
+260 TGWQDAEPETAETAGA
-272 ASAQPEQRFAV
+272 EASSEPETSAGPEQRFAV
-283 MEGNLDGEAA
+283 MEGDLDGEAA
-293 QAHYDPEDAALLGR
+293 QALYDPEDAALLGR

-330 CYDETGALT
+330 CYDGTGALT
-339 CGKTEHIHGE
+339 CGKTVHIHSE
-349 NCQFPESQSFTY
+349 DCQLPESRSFTW
-361 EDEALSLTVTV
+361 EDNDLLLTVTV
-372 LTPAP
+372 LTPDP
-377 LPEGT
+377 LPEDT
-382 ELTVTEASEATLQE
+382 ELAVTEASEATLQE

-408 LAARRLTLQQGDES
+408 LAARRLTLQQGDEP

-442 QLREQAATFAADAPE
+442 QLRQQAATFAADAPE
-457 TETEAVITL
+457 AEAAITL

-473 EDLAQQASVQVESE
+473 EDLARQASVQVEPGENPMLS
-487 KIPPLTLTLQSD
+487 LTLRSD
-499 EVVVMASSD
+499 EVVVVASSEV
-508 TNPTFTVQYY
+508 NPRFTVQYY

-524 ADSGGS
+524 ANSGGS
-530 TSLMVFDTPNGKLPE
+530 KTLPVFDTTGIGTPKNYSLSE
-545 NHSQKELEQN
+545 NATKN
-555 SRANLDGNVR
+555 KK
-565 KNLYLTGSGS
+565 KNLQLQTEGSSYEVLTTAELRQLYRTETMDFTTHPSLVNVNKLNGSSNYTLKKVLVRWDGKTANPTDDGWTEKKSDVQFTNDPKAGGNTICITSDTVLCLVYEPKSGS
-575 YQVLTTQQLRKLYRT
+575 YTN
-590 AELEFSTHPDLAHV
+590 ST
-604 DKLSASDSN
+604 
-613 YQLKE
+613 
-618 VWVWQNSGTAPEEA
+618 
-632 TSTSNEGWKKY
+632 
-643 DSTVKFTNNP
+643 
-653 NGGDTNTIVI
+653 
-663 TGNTVLRLIYRT
+663 
-675 TSGEYTNPATFYD
+675 TFYD
-688 YDITNGSLNSKEQGI
+688 YDITDGNTGNLNSQQKGI
-703 NSVDNY
+703 NSASNY

-726 MNGYKHG
+726 MDGYQRDG
-733 KIYMNQY
+733 YYMNQY
-740 CIDTNKEHKGYYTIQ
+740 SKPGYSDD
-755 NKIPGTNTAD
+755 KAPMA
-765 AGEVNY
+765 NY

-784 GKLLYASDVEHPN
+784 GKLKYADGVIAPN
-797 LFNDGSAEGKYTY
+797 LFNDGSAVGKYTY

-830 LNDKGTK
+830 LNNNGTK
-837 TSIANLDRFNNPS
+837 KSITNLDRFNNPK
-850 NGGTTYYHIFTNNFW
+850 NGNTTYYHIFTNNFW
-865 PMDEVKNKDPKFG
+865 PVDEVKNKDPKFG
-878 GDDRPTVSGNT
+878 GDDRPIVNGST

-911 FKLTKDYTGPLEY
+911 FTLTEDYTGPLEY

-947 HSSVGEYVDLWDHLT
+947 HSSVGEYVNLWDHLT
-962 QGKAGTH
+962 QGEAGTH

-1014 GGDPK
+1014 GGDLN

-1024 TINLNKADGSAESN
+1024 TIDLKKADGSAESN

-1050 VVTTGTIGNGGKF
+1050 VVTTGTIGNGGSF
-1063 TLKSGQYLKIYG
+1063 TLKSGQYLIITD

-1084 TETKVDGYTTT
+1084 TEASAPGYTTT

-1124 AVNPVDLDIQKAASE
+1124 AVTPVDLEIQKAASE
-1139 NENKL
+1139 DEARP

-1156 GKTLSFTKKGD
+1156 GKPLSFTKNSSGT
-1167 GKYTVEN
+1167 YTVEN
-1174 ADYSHFDENQEYYIV
+1174 ADYSHFDEDQEYYIV

-1198 GRNSVGGNN
+1198 GRNSGGGDN

-1237 GKDCWLNLAG
+1237 GKDYWLNLAG
-1247 NDNAAQG
+1247 NDNAAQE
-1254 KLILIYPGNGKSP
+1254 KLILIYPDNGNSP

-1301 SNAATATDQPIQ
+1301 SNGTTATNQPLW
-1313 MYENNGTPAQQWKL
+1313 MYENNGSAAQQWRL
-1327 IPVSRETTQTLK
+1327 IPVSRETTQTLE
-1339 VGSDGKLHIEGLI
+1339 VSSDGKLHIDGLI

-1361 TPPNNYLGLNGTVT
+1361 HAPNDYLGLNGTVT
-1375 ITVGQNGGITVLS
+1375 ITVDQSGNITVVS

-1393 NGKSMAKADGT
+1393 NGKPMAKVDGGN
-1404 TLGLLTVL
+1404 LGLLTVL

-1418 KLTLTKQVVGSD
+1418 DLTLIKQVVGSN
-1430 TKESFPFTITY
+1430 TTEQFPFTITY
-1441 TLHGEGEKTE
+1441 TPHGAEKAE
-1451 TTQLGHNERYTIENI
+1451 TVTANLANGDSHCIKSI
-1466 AYGTTVT
+1466 AYGTEVT

-1502 ITDDVTITAVNST
+1502 ITQDVTITAVNST
-1515 GYELPSTGGGGTAWF
+1515 GYELPSTGGAGTVWF
-1530 TLAGLLLMTGA
+1530 TLAGILLMTGA
-1541 AALTIVRR
+1541 AALTLLRR

>member
-6 SARNVTGTHEKRR
+6 TARNVTGTHEKRR
-19 RWRRAVSV
+19 CWRGAVSV
-27 LACAVVF
+27 LACVVVF

-70 CGQAEDPETDPA
+70 CGQEEAPETN
-82 PAEDP
+82 
-87 ATDPAGS
+87 PAGS
-94 QAAAGP
+94 QEAAEPAGSQEAAEP

-106 ACYEQ
+106 ACYER
-111 VLTCEQP
+111 VLTCEKP
-118 EHTHTDACW
+118 EHTHTDACYA
-127 SDPAA
+127 DPAA

-139 EPEDL
+139 EPQDL

-152 LAIALAQ
+152 LTIALAQ
-159 EGYRPSEDYFT
+159 EGYRPSESCFT
-170 VDDAGEHIGYTRYGE
+170 MDDAGEHIGYTRYGD
-185 WSGDPFGEWNLS
+185 WNGDPFGEWNLS

-203 HYAGAAKEAFPAE
+203 HYAGAAAEAFPVE
-216 TSAEA
+216 TGAEA
-221 WRTALDALDLYQ
+221 WHAALDALELYQ

-260 TGWQEAEPEDGA
+260 TGWQDAGPETAETARPEASSGSET
-272 ASAQPEQRFAV
+272 SAGPEQRFAV
-283 MEGNLDGEAA
+283 MEGDLDGEAA
-293 QAHYDPEDAALLGR
+293 QALYDPEDAALLGR

-330 CYDETGALT
+330 CYDGTGALT
-339 CGKTEHIHGE
+339 CGKTEHIHSE
-349 NCQFPESQSFTY
+349 DCQLPESRSFTW
-361 EDEALSLTVTV
+361 EDDDLSLTVTV
-372 LTPAP
+372 LTPDP
-377 LPEGT
+377 LPEDT

-408 LAARRLTLQQGDES
+408 LAARRLTLQQGDGP

-442 QLREQAATFAADAPE
+442 QLRQQAATFAADAPE
-457 TETEAVITL
+457 AEAAITI

-473 EDLAQQASVQVESE
+473 EDLARQASVQVEPGENPMLS
-487 KIPPLTLTLQSD
+487 LTLRSD
-499 EVVVMASSD
+499 EVVVVASSEV
-508 TNPTFTVQYY
+508 NPRFTVQYY

-524 ADSGGS
+524 ANSGGS
-530 TSLMVFDTPNGKLPE
+530 KTLPVFDTTGIGTPKNYSLSE
-545 NHSQKELEQN
+545 NATKN
-555 SRANLDGNVR
+555 KK
-565 KNLYLTGSGS
+565 KNLQLQTEGSSYEVLTTTELRQLYRTETMDFTTHPSLVNVNKLNGSSNYTLKKVLVRWDGKTANPTDDGWTEKKSDVQFTNDPKAGGNTICITSDTVLCLVYEPKSGS
-575 YQVLTTQQLRKLYRT
+575 YTN
-590 AELEFSTHPDLAHV
+590 ST
-604 DKLSASDSN
+604 
-613 YQLKE
+613 
-618 VWVWQNSGTAPEEA
+618 
-632 TSTSNEGWKKY
+632 
-643 DSTVKFTNNP
+643 
-653 NGGDTNTIVI
+653 
-663 TGNTVLRLIYRT
+663 
-675 TSGEYTNPATFYD
+675 TFYD
-688 YDITNGSLNSKEQGI
+688 YDITDGNTGNLNSQQKGI
-703 NSVDNY
+703 NSASNY
-709 SGSGEKFAFGN
+709 SGNGEKFAFGN

-726 MNGYKHG
+726 MDGYQRDG
-733 KIYMNQY
+733 YYMNQY
-740 CIDTNKEHKGYYTIQ
+740 SKPGYSDD
-755 NKIPGTNTAD
+755 KAPMA
-765 AGEVNY
+765 NY

-784 GKLLYASDVEHPN
+784 GKLKYADGVIAPN
-797 LFNDGSAEGKYTY
+797 LFNDGSAVGKYTY
-810 EGSGLTFK
+810 EGSGLTFN
-818 REGDIYTLSSAT
+818 REGDIYTLFSAT
-830 LNDKGTK
+830 LNNGQ
-837 TSIANLDRFNNPS
+837 SISNLNQFSHPS
-850 NGGTTYYHIFTNNFW
+850 GYNWKDVLTRYDHIFTNNFW
-865 PMDEVKNKDPKFG
+865 PMDGTTNRKDPNFG
-878 GDDRPTVSGNT
+878 HGMKGERLTVNNGST
-889 VLPPSDDGT
+889 VLPASDDNT

-911 FKLTKDYTGPLEY
+911 FTLTEDYTGPLEY

-947 HSSVGEYVDLWDHLT
+947 HSSVGEYVDLWNYLK

-1014 GGDPK
+1014 GGDLNQ
-1019 RDFNF
+1019 DFNF
-1024 TINLNKADGSAESN
+1024 AINLKNAKGDALNN
-1038 QYAYTKYEANNT
+1038 QYSYRKYDKNGN
-1050 VVTTGTIGNGGKF
+1050 VVTAGTIRNDDIF
-1063 TLKSGQYLKIYG
+1063 QLKSGQYLIITD

-1084 TETKVDGYTTT
+1084 TETEVSGYTTT

-1139 NENKL
+1139 DETKP
-1144 LAGAQFTLTGQD
+1144 LAGAQFELSQD
-1156 GKTLSFTKKGD
+1156 GKTLSFTKKSD
-1167 GKYTVEN
+1167 GTYTVEN
-1174 ADYSHFDENQEYYIV
+1174 ADYPRFDEDREYYIV
-1189 LASNENWGI
+1189 LESNEDWGI
-1198 GRNSVGGNN
+1198 GRNSEGGNN

-1237 GKDCWLNLAG
+1237 GKDYWLNLKG
-1247 NDNAAQG
+1247 NEDAAQG
-1254 KLILIYPGNGKSP
+1254 KAVLIYPDDGKSP

-1287 KLAVMQGTNTVLDL
+1287 KLAVMWGTNTVLDL
-1301 SNAATATDQPIQ
+1301 SNATTATNQPIQ
-1313 MYENNGTPAQQWKL
+1313 MWENNGTTAQQWKL
-1327 IPVSRETTQTLK
+1327 IPVTPTVTTQTLTT
-1339 VGSDGKLHIEGLI
+1339 DANNGKLHIDGLT

-1361 TPPNNYLGLNGTVT
+1361 QAPDNYQQLTKPIT
-1375 ITVGQNGGITVLS
+1375 ITVYRDGRITL
-1388 APQDP
+1388 
-1393 NGKSMAKADGT
+1393 GDGT
-1404 TLGLLTVL
+1404 PADAAKVTTDGNDVLLTVL

-1418 KLTLTKQVVGSD
+1418 DLTLKKEVVGL
-1430 TKESFPFTITY
+1430 TGVTRKFPFTITY
-1441 TLHGEGEKTE
+1441 TIPGGEEVTKSCELAHDGRE
-1451 TTQLGHNERYTIENI
+1451 TITGIP
-1466 AYGTTVT
+1466 YGATVT
-1473 ITETAHAGFS
+1473 ITETAHDGFS
-1483 VTYKDGTVVKVH
+1483 VLFKEGKAPLEAN
-1495 GDTYTFK
+1495 GDSCTFT
-1502 ITDDVTITAVNST
+1502 ITSNVTITAENHT
-1515 GYELPSTGGGGTAWF
+1515 GYQLPSTGGMGTGWF

-1541 AALTIVRR
+1541 AALTISRR

>member
-6 SARNVTGTHEKRR
+6 SARNVTVTHEKRR

-27 LACAVVF
+27 LACVVVF

-82 PAEDP
+82 PAEAP
-87 ATDPAGS
+87 ETDPAGS
-94 QAAAGP
+94 QEAAEPAGSQEAAEP

-106 ACYEQ
+106 ACYER
-111 VLTCEQP
+111 VLTCEKT
-118 EHTHTDACW
+118 EHTHTDACYA
-127 SDPAA
+127 DPAA
-132 AEDPKDW
+132 AEDPRDW
-139 EPEDL
+139 EPQDL

-159 EGYRPSEDYFT
+159 ESYRPSEDYFT
-170 VDDAGEHIGYTRYGE
+170 VDDTGEHIGYTRYGD
-185 WSGDPFGEWNLS
+185 WRGDPFGEWNLS

-203 HYAGAAKEAFPAE
+203 HFAGAAEEAFPVETGAE
-216 TSAEA
+216 TWLA
-221 WRTALDALDLYQ
+221 ALDARELYQ
-233 PLEGAVPGDLIFLD
+233 PLAGAIPGDLIFLD
-247 SDGDGEAD
+247 SDGDGAAD

-260 TGWQEAEPEDGA
+260 TGWQDVETET
-272 ASAQPEQRFAV
+272 SAQPERRFAV
-283 MEGNLDGEAA
+283 MEGDLDGEAA
-293 QAHYDPEDAALLGR
+293 QALYDPEDAVLLGR

-349 NCQFPESQSFTY
+349 DCRFPESRSFTY
-361 EDEALSLTVTV
+361 EDEALSMTVTV
-372 LTPAP
+372 LSPDP
-377 LPEGT
+377 LPENA

-408 LAARRLTLQQGDES
+408 LAARRLTLRQGDEP

-442 QLREQAATFAADAPE
+442 QLREQAVTFAADAPE
-457 TETEAVITL
+457 TETEAAITL
-466 SALQPQE
+466 SALQPRE
-473 EDLAQQASVQVESE
+473 EDLAQQASVQVKSGENPMLS
-487 KIPPLTLTLQSD
+487 LTLRSD
-499 EVVVMASSD
+499 EVVVMASSEV
-508 TNPTFTVQYY
+508 NPRFTVQYY

-524 ADSGGS
+524 ASSGGS
-530 TSLMVFDTPNGKLPE
+530 ASLTVFDTTGGKLPE
-545 NHSQKELEQN
+545 NHS
-555 SRANLDGNVR
+555 NLGENVTENKK
-565 KNLYLTGSGS
+565 KNLQLKAVGNSYEVLTTTELRQLYRTETGVDFTTHPNLVNVNKLNGSSNYTLKKVLVRRDGKTANPTDDGWTEKNSDVQFTNDPEAGGNTICITSDTVLCLVYEPKSGS
-575 YQVLTTQQLRKLYRT
+575 YTN
-590 AELEFSTHPDLAHV
+590 ST
-604 DKLSASDSN
+604 
-613 YQLKE
+613 
-618 VWVWQNSGTAPEEA
+618 
-632 TSTSNEGWKKY
+632 
-643 DSTVKFTNNP
+643 
-653 NGGDTNTIVI
+653 
-663 TGNTVLRLIYRT
+663 
-675 TSGEYTNPATFYD
+675 TFYD
-688 YDITNGSLNSKEQGI
+688 YDITDGNTGNLNSQQKGI
-703 NSVDNY
+703 NSASNY
-709 SGSGEKFAFGN
+709 SGSGQKFAFGN

-726 MNGYKHG
+726 MQDYTHDD
-733 KIYMNQY
+733 IYMNQY
-740 CIDTNKEHKGYYTIQ
+740 SITMKNGV
-755 NKIPGTNTAD
+755 PTA
-765 AGEVNY
+765 EQTNY
-771 GCNFGLVTGLDAN
+771 GCNFGLVKGLAN
-784 GKLLYASDVEHPN
+784 GKLVYDKGVIAPN

-810 EGSGLTFK
+810 EGSGLTFQ

-830 LNDKGTK
+830 LNNGQ
-837 TSIANLDRFNNPS
+837 SIANLDQFSHPS
-850 NGGTTYYHIFTNNFW
+850 GYNWKDVLTQYDHIFTNNFW
-865 PMDEVKNKDPKFG
+865 PMDGVTNRKDPNFG
-878 GDDRPTVSGNT
+878 HGRRDERLTVNNGST
-889 VLPPSDDGT
+889 VLPASDDNT

-911 FKLTKDYTGPLEY
+911 FTLTEDYTGPLEY

-937 GKLICDIGGV
+937 DQLVCDIGGV
-947 HSSVGEYVDLWDHLT
+947 HSSVGEYVNLWNYLE
-962 QGKAGTH
+962 QGDAGTH

-1014 GGDPK
+1014 GGDLT

-1024 TINLNKADGSAESN
+1024 TINLKNAEGNALNN
-1038 QYAYTKYEANNT
+1038 QYAYRKYDKNGN
-1050 VVTTGTIGNGGKF
+1050 VVTAGTIRNNDTF
-1063 TLKSGQYLKIYG
+1063 QLKSGQYLIITD

-1084 TETKVDGYTTT
+1084 TETEVSGYTAT

-1139 NENKL
+1139 DETKH
-1144 LAGAQFTLTGQD
+1144 LAGAQFELSQD
-1156 GKTLSFTKKGD
+1156 GKTLSFTKNSSGT
-1167 GKYTVEN
+1167 YTVEN
-1174 ADYSHFDENQEYYIV
+1174 ADYSHFDEDQEYYIV
-1189 LASNENWGI
+1189 LAINENWGI
-1198 GRNSVGGNN
+1198 GRNSGGGNN

-1237 GKDCWLNLAG
+1237 GKDYWLNLSG
-1247 NDNAAQG
+1247 NEDAAQG
-1254 KLILIYPGNGKSP
+1254 KAVLIYPDNGASP

-1301 SNAATATDQPIQ
+1301 SNAATETNQPLQ
-1313 MYENNGTPAQQWKL
+1313 MYENNGSAAQQWRL
-1327 IPVSRETTQTLK
+1327 IPVSRVTTQTLE
-1339 VGSDGKLHIEGLI
+1339 VSSDGKLHIDGLI
-1352 PGTYTLTET
+1352 PGTYTLRET
-1361 TPPNNYLGLNGTVT
+1361 QAPGNYLGLTDTVT
-1375 ITVGQNGGITVLS
+1375 ITVDQSGNITEVS
-1388 APQDP
+1388 TPKDP
-1393 NGKSMAKADGT
+1393 NGKPMAKVDGT
-1404 TLGLLTVL
+1404 NLGLLTVL

-1418 KLTLTKQVVGSD
+1418 DLTLKKEVVGLTD
-1430 TKESFPFTITY
+1430 VTRKFQFTITY
-1441 TLHGEGEKTE
+1441 QLGTESKEQMIQLAHGESTAITG
-1451 TTQLGHNERYTIENI
+1451 IP
-1466 AYGTTVT
+1466 YGATVT
-1473 ITETAHAGFS
+1473 ITETNHDGFS
-1483 VTYKDGTVVKVH
+1483 VLFKE
-1495 GDTYTFK
+1495 GDAPLEANGDSCTFT
-1502 ITDDVTITAVNST
+1502 ITSNVTITAENHT
-1515 GYELPSTGGGGTAWF
+1515 GYQLPSTGGMGTGWF

-1541 AALTIVRR
+1541 AALTISRR

>member
-6 SARNVTGTHEKRR
+6 SARNVTGTQEKRR

-82 PAEDP
+82 
-87 ATDPAGS
+87 GS
-94 QAAAGP
+94 QEAAGP

-111 VLTCEQP
+111 VLTCEKP

-139 EPEDL
+139 EPQDL

-170 VDDAGEHIGYTRYGE
+170 VDDAGEHIGYTRYGD
-185 WSGDPFGEWNLS
+185 WRGDPFGEWNLS

-203 HYAGAAKEAFPAE
+203 HFAGAAEEAFPAE

-233 PLEGAVPGDLIFLD
+233 PLEGAIPGDLIFLD
-247 SDGDGEAD
+247 SDGDGAAD

-272 ASAQPEQRFAV
+272 ASAQLEQRFAV
-283 MEGNLDGEAA
+283 MEGDLDGEAA

-339 CGKTEHIHGE
+339 CGKTEHIHSE
-349 NCQFPESQSFTY
+349 DCQLPESRSFTY
-361 EDEALSLTVTV
+361 EDEALSMTVTV
-372 LTPAP
+372 LTPDP
-377 LPEGT
+377 LPEDA

-408 LAARRLTLQQGDES
+408 LAARRLTLQQGNEL

-442 QLREQAATFAADAPE
+442 QLREQAATLAVDAPE

-499 EVVVMASSD
+499 EVVVMASSEV
-508 TNPTFTVQYY
+508 NPQFTVQYY

-524 ADSGGS
+524 ASSGGS
-530 TSLMVFDTPNGKLPE
+530 ASLTVFDTTGGKLPE
-545 NHSQKELEQN
+545 NYGTGENEAKNKKKDLQLQT
-555 SRANLDGNVR
+555 DG
-565 KNLYLTGSGS
+565 GS
-575 YQVLTTQQLRKLYRT
+575 YKVLTNTELRQLYQT
-590 AELEFSTHPDLAHV
+590 ETGVDFTTHPNLANV
-604 DKLSASDSN
+604 NKLNDSSN
-613 YQLKE
+613 YTLKE
-618 VWVWQNSGTAPEEA
+618 VWVRQDGNQNAIPGDSGWDKRG
-632 TSTSNEGWKKY
+632 S
-643 DSTVKFTNNP
+643 DVQFTNDP
-653 NGGDTNTIVI
+653 SKAGGNTICI
-663 TGNTVLRLIYRT
+663 TSDTVLCLVYT
-675 TSGEYTNPATFYD
+675 PQSGSYTNSTTFYD
-688 YDITNGSLNSKEQGI
+688 YDITDGNTGNLNSQQKGI
-703 NSVDNY
+703 NSASNY
-709 SGSGEKFAFGN
+709 SGNGQKFAFGN

-726 MNGYKHG
+726 MQNYTHDG
-733 KIYMNQY
+733 IYMNQY
-740 CIDTNKEHKGYYTIQ
+740 SITMNSTYTEPQ
-755 NKIPGTNTAD
+755 T
-765 AGEVNY
+765 NY
-771 GCNFGLVTGLDAN
+771 GCNFGLVTELDAN
-784 GKLLYASDVEHPN
+784 GKLKYADGVIAPN

-818 REGDIYTLSSAT
+818 REGDIYTLSSAA
-830 LNDKGTK
+830 LNNGQ
-837 TSIANLDRFNNPS
+837 SISNLDQFSHPS
-850 NGGTTYYHIFTNNFW
+850 GYNWNDVLTQYDHIFTNNFW
-865 PMDEVKNKDPKFG
+865 PMDGTTNRKDPNFG
-878 GDDRPTVSGNT
+878 QGTKGQRHTVNSETT
-889 VLPPSDDGT
+889 VLPASDDNT

-911 FKLTKDYTGPLEY
+911 FTLTEDYTGPLEY

-937 GKLICDIGGV
+937 NQLVCDIGGV
-947 HSSVGEYVDLWDHLT
+947 HSSVGEYVDLWDYLE
-962 QGKAGTH
+962 QGDAGTH

-1014 GGDPK
+1014 GGDLT

-1024 TINLNKADGSAESN
+1024 TINLKNAEGNALNN
-1038 QYAYTKYEANNT
+1038 QYSYRKYDKNGN
-1050 VVTTGTIGNGGKF
+1050 VVTAGTIRNNDTF
-1063 TLKSGQYLKIYG
+1063 QLKSGQYLIITD

-1084 TETKVDGYTTT
+1084 TETEVNGYTAT

-1124 AVNPVDLDIQKAASE
+1124 AVNPVDLDIQKAASDDE
-1139 NENKL
+1139 TKL

-1156 GKTLSFTKKGD
+1156 GKPLSFTKNSSGT
-1167 GKYTVEN
+1167 YTVEN
-1174 ADYSHFDENQEYYIV
+1174 ADYLQMKNGDEYYIA
-1189 LASNENWGI
+1189 LASDTSWVIEQDT
-1198 GRNSVGGNN
+1198 NN
-1207 AGLQS
+1207 AARAKIQQKTGADAQ
-1212 GDSRKAFKVK
+1212 KVK
-1222 RQSDDGSYGFVTKVD
+1222 VYRQPDGSYSFQSNVNGKWLDLD
-1237 GKDCWLNLAG
+1237 GGKTENLTVVHFWENDETPTN
-1247 NDNAAQG
+1247 NDNQ
-1254 KLILIYPGNGKSP
+1254 
-1267 NRNERWYLLGN
+1267 RWYLLGN
-1278 GDGSFRIKA
+1278 GDGTYRIKP
-1287 KLAVMQGTNTVLDL
+1287 KPAVKNSSNAVLDL
-1301 SNAATATDQPIQ
+1301 NTGIPSAGQVIQ
-1313 MYENNGTPAQQWKL
+1313 AYENNGTAAQQWKL
-1327 IPVSRETTQTLK
+1327 IPVSRVTTQTLE
-1339 VGSDGKLHIEGLI
+1339 VSSDGKLHIDGLI

-1361 TPPNNYLGLNGTVT
+1361 HAPNDYLGLNGTVT
-1375 ITVGQNGGITVLS
+1375 ITVDQNGDITVVS
-1388 APQDP
+1388 APTDP
-1393 NGKSMAKADGT
+1393 NGDSMAKADGT
-1404 TLGLLTVL
+1404 NLGLLTVL

-1418 KLTLTKQVVGSD
+1418 ELTLTKQVVGSN
-1430 TKESFPFTITY
+1430 TTEQFPFTITY
-1441 TLHGEGEKTE
+1441 TPHGAEKTE
-1451 TTQLGHNERYTIENI
+1451 TVTANLANGDSHRIESI
-1466 AYGTTVT
+1466 AYGTEVT
-1473 ITETAHAGFS
+1473 IKETAHAGFS

-1502 ITDDVTITAVNST
+1502 ITQDVAITAVNST

-1541 AALTIVRR
+1541 AALTLLRR

>member
-94 QAAAGP
+94 QEAAEP

-139 EPEDL
+139 EPQDL

-170 VDDAGEHIGYTRYGE
+170 VDDTGEHIGYTRYGD

-203 HYAGAAKEAFPAE
+203 HFAGAAEEAFPVE
-216 TSAEA
+216 TGAEA
-221 WRTALDALDLYQ
+221 WRTALDALDLYR
-233 PLEGAVPGDLIFLD
+233 PLEGAIPGDLIFLD
-247 SDGDGEAD
+247 SDGDGAAD

-260 TGWQEAEPEDGA
+260 TGWQEAEPEDST

-283 MEGNLDGEAA
+283 MEGDLDGEAA
-293 QAHYDPEDAALLGR
+293 QALYDPEDAALLGR

-321 EKAHIHGDD
+321 EKAHIHGED
-330 CYDETGALT
+330 CYDETGTLT
-339 CGKTEHIHGE
+339 CGKTEHIHSE

-377 LPEGT
+377 LPEDVK
-382 ELTVTEASEATLQE
+382 LAVTEASEATLQE
-396 AETYA
+396 AEIYA

-408 LAARRLTLQQGDES
+408 LAARRLTLQQGDEP

-427 FRMTAEVQVR
+427 FRMTAEVQVG

-442 QLREQAATFAADAPE
+442 QLRQQVATFAADAPE

-499 EVVVMASSD
+499 EVVVMASSEV
-508 TNPTFTVQYY
+508 NPQFTVQYY

-530 TSLMVFDTPNGKLPE
+530 ASLTVFDTTGGKLPT
-545 NHSQKELEQN
+545 NHSDLGK
-555 SRANLDGNVR
+555 NVTENKKKDLR
-565 KNLYLTGSGS
+565 LKAVGDS
-575 YQVLTTQQLRKLYRT
+575 YEVLTTRELRQLYQTETMDFTAHPSLEHVNKLND
-590 AELEFSTHPDLAHV
+590 S
-604 DKLSASDSN
+604 SN
-613 YQLKE
+613 YTLKE
-618 VWVWQNSGTAPEEA
+618 VLVRQDGNLNAKPGDSGWDRKG
-632 TSTSNEGWKKY
+632 SN
-643 DSTVKFTNNP
+643 VQFTNNSGMA
-653 NGGDTNTIVI
+653 NDNTILV
-663 TGNTVLRLIYRT
+663 TDKTVLCLVYT
-675 TSGEYTNPATFYD
+675 PQSDTYTNSTTFYD
-688 YDITNGSLNSKEQGI
+688 YDITDGKTGNLNSQQKGI
-703 NSVDNY
+703 NSASNY

-726 MNGYKHG
+726 MQDYTHAG
-733 KIYMNQY
+733 IYMNQY
-740 CIDTNKEHKGYYTIQ
+740 SITRKEGA
-755 NKIPGTNTAD
+755 PTA
-765 AGEVNY
+765 EQTNY
-771 GCNFGLVTGLDAN
+771 GCNFGLVTELGADGKLKYAN
-784 GKLLYASDVEHPN
+784 GVIAPN

-818 REGDIYTLSSAT
+818 REGDIYTLSSAA
-830 LNDKGTK
+830 LNNGQ
-837 TSIANLDRFNNPS
+837 SISNLDQFSHPS
-850 NGGTTYYHIFTNNFW
+850 GYNWNDVLTRYDHIFTNNFW
-865 PMDEVKNKDPKFG
+865 PMDGTTNRKDPNFG
-878 GDDRPTVSGNT
+878 YGKKGERLTVNGGAT
-889 VLPPSDDGT
+889 VLPASDDNK

-911 FKLTKDYTGPLEY
+911 FTLTEDYTGPLEY

-947 HSSVGEYVDLWDHLT
+947 HSSVGEYVDLWNHLT
-962 QGKAGTH
+962 QGEAGTH

-1014 GGDPK
+1014 GGNLAQ
-1019 RDFNF
+1019 DFDF
-1024 TINLNKADGSAESN
+1024 TINLKDANGKALNNRYS
-1038 QYAYTKYEANNT
+1038 YRKYDKNGN
-1050 VVTTGTIGNGGKF
+1050 VVMAGTIRNNDTF
-1063 TLKSGQYLKIYG
+1063 QLQSGQYLLITD
-1075 LPYGSQYVI
+1075 LPYGSQYEI
-1084 TETKVDGYTTT
+1084 TETEVAGYTTT

-1100 VVSDTGNAAGAFIQ
+1100 VVSDKGNAAGAFIQ
-1114 GATNTVLFLN
+1114 GAANTVLFLN
-1124 AVNPVDLDIQKAASE
+1124 AVTPVDLEIQKAASE
-1139 NENKL
+1139 NEAKF
-1144 LAGAQFTLTGQD
+1144 LAGAQFELSQD
-1156 GKTLSFTKKGD
+1156 GKALSFTKNSN

-1174 ADYSHFDENQEYYIV
+1174 ADYLQMKDGDEYYIA
-1189 LASNENWGI
+1189 LASDTSWVIEQATNDAARAKI
-1198 GRNSVGGNN
+1198 QQKTDV
-1207 AGLQS
+1207 AAQ
-1212 GDSRKAFKVK
+1212 KVK
-1222 RQSDDGSYGFVTKVD
+1222 VYRQADGSYSFQSAANNKWLD
-1237 GKDCWLNLAG
+1237 LDAGKTENFTVVHFWENNATPTN
-1247 NDNAAQG
+1247 NDNQ
-1254 KLILIYPGNGKSP
+1254 K
-1267 NRNERWYLLGN
+1267 WYLLGN
-1278 GDGSFRIKA
+1278 GDGTYRIKP
-1287 KLAVMQGTNTVLDL
+1287 KPAVKNGSNAVLDL
-1301 SNAATATDQPIQ
+1301 NTGVASAGEVIQ
-1313 MYENNGTPAQQWKL
+1313 MWENNGSNAQQWRL
-1327 IPVSRETTQTLK
+1327 IPVSRETTQTLE
-1339 VGSDGKLHIEGLI
+1339 VGSDGKLHINGLI

-1361 TPPNNYLGLNGTVT
+1361 TPPENYLGLNGTVT
-1375 ITVGQNGGITVLS
+1375 ITVGQDGNITVDS
-1388 APQDP
+1388 APTDP

-1404 TLGLLTVL
+1404 SLGLLTVL

-1418 KLTLTKQVVGSD
+1418 DLTLTKQVVGSN
-1430 TKESFPFTITY
+1430 TTEQFPFTITY
-1441 TLHGEGEKTE
+1441 TPHGAEKAE
-1451 TTQLGHNERYTIENI
+1451 TVTVALADGKSHSIKNI
-1466 AYGTTVT
+1466 AYGTEVT
-1473 ITETAHAGFS
+1473 IKETAHAGFS
-1483 VTYKDGTVVKVH
+1483 VTYKDGTAVRVH
-1495 GDTYTFK
+1495 GDTYTFT
-1502 ITDDVTITAVNST
+1502 ITDDVTITAENST

-1530 TLAGLLLMTGA
+1530 TLAGILLMTGA
-1541 AALTIVRR
+1541 AALTLLRR
-1549 RAKEGGPE
+1549 RTREGGPA

>member
-54 LEEHTHTE
+54 LEKHTHTE

-87 ATDPAGS
+87 ETDPAGS
-94 QAAAGP
+94 QEAAGP

-111 VLTCEQP
+111 VLTCEKP

-139 EPEDL
+139 EPQGL

-152 LAIALAQ
+152 MAIALAQ
-159 EGYRPSEDYFT
+159 EGYRPSESYFT
-170 VDDAGEHIGYTRYGE
+170 VDDAGEHIGYTRYGD

-203 HYAGAAKEAFPAE
+203 HFAGAAEEAFPAE

-233 PLEGAVPGDLIFLD
+233 PLEGAIPGDLIFLD
-247 SDGDGEAD
+247 SDGDGAAD

-283 MEGNLDGEAA
+283 MEGDLDGEAA
-293 QAHYDPEDAALLGR
+293 QALYDPEDAALLGR

-321 EKAHIHGDD
+321 EKGHIHGED
-330 CYDETGALT
+330 CYDETGTLA

-408 LAARRLTLQQGDES
+408 LAARRLTLQQGDEP

-442 QLREQAATFAADAPE
+442 QLRQQAATFAADAPE

-473 EDLAQQASVQVESE
+473 EDLAQQASVQVETE

-499 EVVVMASSD
+499 EVVVMASSEV
-508 TNPTFTVQYY
+508 NPQFTVQYY

-524 ADSGGS
+524 ANSGGS
-530 TSLMVFDTPNGKLPE
+530 KTLPVFDTTGGTLPK
-545 NHSQKELEQN
+545 NHSDLGK
-555 SRANLDGNVR
+555 NVTDNKK
-565 KNLYLTGSGS
+565 KNLQLKAVGNS
-575 YQVLTTQQLRKLYRT
+575 YEVLTTKELRQLYQT
-590 AELEFSTHPDLAHV
+590 ETNVDFTTHPNLV
-604 DKLSASDSN
+604 NVNKLNGSSN
-613 YQLKE
+613 YTLKE
-618 VWVWQNSGTAPEEA
+618 VWVRWDGKTDAIPGDSGWDKRG
-632 TSTSNEGWKKY
+632 S
-643 DSTVKFTNNP
+643 DVQFTNDP
-653 NGGDTNTIVI
+653 NKAGGNTICI
-663 TGNTVLRLIYRT
+663 TSDTVLCLVYT
-675 TSGEYTNPATFYD
+675 PQSGSYTNSTTFYD
-688 YDITNGSLNSKEQGI
+688 YDITNGNLNSQQKGI
-703 NSVDNY
+703 NSAGNY
-709 SGSGEKFAFGN
+709 SGSGAKFAFGN

-726 MNGYKHG
+726 MESSKHDG
-733 KIYMNQY
+733 VYMNRY
-740 CIDTNKEHKGYYTIQ
+740 CINKDET
-755 NKIPGTNTAD
+755 
-765 AGEVNY
+765 GESDPDRTNY

-784 GKLLYASDVEHPN
+784 GKLLYASDVAHPN

-830 LNDKGTK
+830 LNNNGTK
-837 TSIANLDRFNNPS
+837 TSIANLDRFNNPK
-850 NGGTTYYHIFTNNFW
+850 NGNTTYYHIFTNNFW

-911 FKLTKDYTGPLEY
+911 FKLTEDYTGPLEY

-937 GKLICDIGGV
+937 GKLVCDIGGV
-947 HSSVGEYVDLWDHLT
+947 HSSVGEYVDLWNYLRR
-962 QGKAGTH
+962 GEAGTH

-1014 GGDPK
+1014 GGNPK
-1019 RDFNF
+1019 QDFNF

-1038 QYAYTKYEANNT
+1038 QYAYTKYEANDK
-1050 VVTTGTIGNGGKF
+1050 VVTTGTIGNGGSF

-1084 TETKVDGYTTT
+1084 TETKVAGYTTT

-1139 NENKL
+1139 DETKL
-1144 LAGAQFTLTGQD
+1144 LAGAQFELSQD
-1156 GKTLSFTKKGD
+1156 GKTLSFTKKDD

-1174 ADYSHFDENQEYYIV
+1174 ADYPHLVNGEVYYIA
-1189 LASNENWGI
+1189 LASDESWVI
-1198 GRNSVGGNN
+1198 GQKTPDSDNFYD
-1207 AGLQS
+1207 AQLQQKT
-1212 GDSRKAFKVK
+1212 GVAAQKVRVY
-1222 RQSDDGSYGFVTKVD
+1222 RQNDGSYSFQSVAND
-1237 GKDCWLNLAG
+1237 RWLDL
-1247 NDNAAQG
+1247 DNG
-1254 KLILIYPGNGKSP
+1254 DVSKLVHFWTNADTPTSHVNQK
-1267 NRNERWYLLGN
+1267 WYLINN
-1278 GDGSFRIKA
+1278 GDGTYSLKPKVAVINGNDVVVDVKGAQKA
-1287 KLAVMQGTNTVLDL
+1287 D
-1301 SNAATATDQPIQ
+1301 
-1313 MYENNGTPAQQWKL
+1313 GTPLMIYGRKSTNDASSWNQRWKL
-1327 IPVSRETTQTLK
+1327 IPETRATTQILE
-1339 VGSDGKLHIEGLI
+1339 VDANGKLYIDGLI

-1361 TPPNNYLGLNGTVT
+1361 KAPENYLGLNGTVT
-1375 ITVGQNGGITVLS
+1375 ITVNQNGDITVVS
-1388 APQDP
+1388 APTDP
-1393 NGKSMAKADGT
+1393 NGDSMAKVDET
-1404 TLGLLTVL
+1404 NLGLLTVL

-1418 KLTLTKQVVGSD
+1418 KLTLIKQVVGSNTTD
-1430 TKESFPFTITY
+1430 KFPFTITY
-1441 TLHGEGEKTE
+1441 TPHGEAA
-1451 TTQLGHNERYTIENI
+1451 TTVTVDLASGDSRRIENI
-1466 AYGTTVT
+1466 AYGTEVT
-1473 ITETAHAGFS
+1473 ITELNHAGFS
-1483 VTYKDGTVVKVH
+1483 VSYKNGEVLLQN
-1495 GDTYTFK
+1495 GDTYTFT
-1502 ITDDVTITAVNST
+1502 ITQDVTITAVNST

-1541 AALTIVRR
+1541 AALTILRR
-1549 RAKEGGPE
+1549 RAKEEGPE

>member
-70 CGQAEDPETDPA
+70 CGQVEAPETDPA

-94 QAAAGP
+94 QEAGP

-111 VLTCEQP
+111 VLTCEKP

-139 EPEDL
+139 EPQDL

-170 VDDAGEHIGYTRYGE
+170 VDDTGEHIGYTRYGD

-203 HYAGAAKEAFPAE
+203 HFAGAAEEAFPAE

-233 PLEGAVPGDLIFLD
+233 PLEGAIPGDLIFLD
-247 SDGDGEAD
+247 SDGDGAAD

-349 NCQFPESQSFTY
+349 NCQFPESQSFTW

-408 LAARRLTLQQGDES
+408 LAARRLTLQQGDEP

-473 EDLAQQASVQVESE
+473 EDLAQQASVQVETE

-499 EVVVMASSD
+499 EVVVMASSEV
-508 TNPTFTVQYY
+508 NPQFTVQYY

-524 ADSGGS
+524 ANSGGS
-530 TSLMVFDTPNGKLPE
+530 KTLPVFDTTGGTLPKNENILDTHNKNAKKDLHLQTEGSSYKVRTTTELRQLYQTETGVDFTTHPNLVNVNKL
-545 NHSQKELEQN
+545 NDSSNYTLKEVRVRQ
-555 SRANLDGNVR
+555 DGNQTA
-565 KNLYLTGSGS
+565 KPEDTGWETKSSNVQFTNDSSKAGNNTIHITSETVLCLVYTPKSGS
-575 YQVLTTQQLRKLYRT
+575 YTN
-590 AELEFSTHPDLAHV
+590 ST
-604 DKLSASDSN
+604 
-613 YQLKE
+613 
-618 VWVWQNSGTAPEEA
+618 
-632 TSTSNEGWKKY
+632 
-643 DSTVKFTNNP
+643 
-653 NGGDTNTIVI
+653 
-663 TGNTVLRLIYRT
+663 
-675 TSGEYTNPATFYD
+675 TFYD
-688 YDITNGSLNSKEQGI
+688 YDITDGRDQFKEQGI
-703 NSVDNY
+703 NSASNY
-709 SGSGEKFAFGN
+709 SGSGAKFAFGN
-720 ANCGTG
+720 SNTGTG
-726 MNGYKHG
+726 LEAQQHQNLDMNRYSKL
-733 KIYMNQY
+733 
-740 CIDTNKEHKGYYTIQ
+740 
-755 NKIPGTNTAD
+755 NT
-765 AGEVNY
+765 GRPQVETNY
-771 GCNFGLVTGLDAN
+771 GCNFGLVTGLND
-784 GKLLYASDVEHPN
+784 GKLSYDKGVIAPN
-797 LFNDGSAEGKYTY
+797 LFNDGSAVGKYTY
-810 EGSGLTFK
+810 EGSKLTFN
-818 REGDIYTLSSAT
+818 RVGDIYTLSSAT
-830 LNDKGTK
+830 LNNGQTI
-837 TSIANLDRFNNPS
+837 SNLDRFNNPK
-850 NGGTTYYHIFTNNFW
+850 NGDTIYDWIFTNDFW
-865 PMDEVKNKDPKFG
+865 PMDKVPEGNRKDRLFG
-878 GDDRPTVSGNT
+878 ATETTNR
-889 VLPPSDDGT
+889 PPSDDGKD
-898 NHNSFFGMQFALQ
+898 HNSYFGMQFALQ
-911 FKLTKDYTGPLEY
+911 FKLTEDYTGPLEY

-937 GKLICDIGGV
+937 GKLVCDIGGV
-947 HSSVGEYVDLWDHLT
+947 HSSVGEYVDLWDYLR
-962 QGKAGTH
+962 QGEAGTH

-1014 GGDPK
+1014 SGDLK

-1038 QYAYTKYEANNT
+1038 QYAYTKYEANDK
-1050 VVTTGTIGNGGKF
+1050 VVTTGTIENGGKF

-1084 TETKVDGYTTT
+1084 TETKVAGYTTT

-1124 AVNPVDLDIQKAASE
+1124 AVTPVDLNIQKAASE
-1139 NENKL
+1139 DETKP

-1156 GKTLSFTKKGD
+1156 GKTLSFTKNSD

-1174 ADYSHFDENQEYYIV
+1174 ADYLQMKDGDEYYIA
-1189 LASNENWGI
+1189 LASDISWVIEQDTNDAARAKI
-1198 GRNSVGGNN
+1198 QQKTDV
-1207 AGLQS
+1207 AAQ
-1212 GDSRKAFKVK
+1212 KVK
-1222 RQSDDGSYGFVTKVD
+1222 VYRQPDGSYSFQSNVNGKWLDLDGGKTGNFTVVHFWENSVTPT
-1237 GKDCWLNLAG
+1237 N
-1247 NDNAAQG
+1247 NDNQ
-1254 KLILIYPGNGKSP
+1254 K
-1267 NRNERWYLLGN
+1267 WYLLGN
-1278 GDGSFRIKA
+1278 GDGTYRIKP
-1287 KLAVMQGTNTVLDL
+1287 KPAVKNGSNAVLDL
-1301 SNAATATDQPIQ
+1301 NTGKPSAGQVIQ
-1313 MYENNGTPAQQWKL
+1313 AYENNGTPAQQWML

-1339 VGSDGKLHIEGLI
+1339 VGSDGKLHIDGLI

-1361 TPPNNYLGLNGTVT
+1361 KAPENYLGLNGTVT

-1418 KLTLTKQVVGSD
+1418 ELTLIKKVVGSN
-1430 TKESFPFTITY
+1430 TTGTFPFTITY
-1441 TLHGEGEKTE
+1441 TPHGKGETTK
-1451 TTQLGHNERYTIENI
+1451 TTQLGNNGSYTIENI

-1483 VTYKDGTVVKVH
+1483 VTYMDGTVVKVH

-1502 ITDDVTITAVNST
+1502 ITQDVTITAVNST
-1515 GYELPSTGGGGTAWF
+1515 GYELPSTGGAGTVWF
-1530 TLAGLLLMTGA
+1530 TLAGILLMTGA
-1541 AALTIVRR
+1541 AALTILRR
-1549 RAKEGGPE
+1549 RAKEEGPE

>member
-82 PAEDP
+82 PAEAP
-87 ATDPAGS
+87 ETDPTGS
-94 QAAAGP
+94 QEAAGP

-111 VLTCEQP
+111 VLTCEKP

-139 EPEDL
+139 EPQDL

-159 EGYRPSEDYFT
+159 GGYRPSEDYFT

-203 HYAGAAKEAFPAE
+203 HFAGAAEEAFPVE

-233 PLEGAVPGDLIFLD
+233 PLEGAIPGDLIFLD
-247 SDGDGEAD
+247 SDGDGAAD

-272 ASAQPEQRFAV
+272 ASTQPEQRFAV

-293 QAHYDPEDAALLGR
+293 QALYDPEDAALLGR

-330 CYDETGALT
+330 CYDETGVLT
-339 CGKTEHIHGE
+339 CGKTEHIHSE
-349 NCQFPESQSFTY
+349 DCQLPESRSFTW
-361 EDEALSLTVTV
+361 EDNDLLLTVTV
-372 LTPAP
+372 LTPDP
-377 LPEGT
+377 LPEDT
-382 ELTVTEASEATLQE
+382 ELAVTEASEATLQE

-408 LAARRLTLQQGDES
+408 LAARRLTLQQGDEP

-442 QLREQAATFAADAPE
+442 QLRQQAATFAADAPE

-473 EDLAQQASVQVESE
+473 EDLAQQASVQVETE

-499 EVVVMASSD
+499 EVVVMASSEV
-508 TNPTFTVQYY
+508 NPQFTVQYY

-524 ADSGGS
+524 ANSGGNE
-530 TSLMVFDTPNGKLPE
+530 TLPVFDTTGIGTPKNYSNLSE
-545 NHSQKELEQN
+545 NATKNKKKDLQLQTEGSSYKVRTTTELHQ
-555 SRANLDGNVR
+555 
-565 KNLYLTGSGS
+565 
-575 YQVLTTQQLRKLYRT
+575 LYRMET
-590 AELEFSTHPDLAHV
+590 NVDFTTHPNLV
-604 DKLSASDSN
+604 NVNKLNGSSN
-613 YQLKE
+613 YTLKE
-618 VWVWQNSGTAPEEA
+618 VWVRWDGKTDAIPGDSGWDKRG
-632 TSTSNEGWKKY
+632 S
-643 DSTVKFTNNP
+643 DVQFTNDP
-653 NGGDTNTIVI
+653 NKAGGNTICI
-663 TGNTVLRLIYRT
+663 TSDTVLCLVYT
-675 TSGEYTNPATFYD
+675 PQSGSYTNSTTFYD
-688 YDITNGSLNSKEQGI
+688 YDITNGNLNSQQKGI
-703 NSVDNY
+703 NSAGNY
-709 SGSGEKFAFGN
+709 SGSGAKFAFGN

-726 MNGYKHG
+726 MESSKHDG
-733 KIYMNQY
+733 VYMNRY
-740 CIDTNKEHKGYYTIQ
+740 CINKDET
-755 NKIPGTNTAD
+755 
-765 AGEVNY
+765 GESDPDRTNY

-830 LNDKGTK
+830 LNDNGTK
-837 TSIANLDRFNNPS
+837 KSIANLDRFNNPS

-865 PMDEVKNKDPKFG
+865 PMDGTTNRKDENFG
-878 GDDRPTVSGNT
+878 GDNRPTVNGST

-911 FKLTKDYTGPLEY
+911 FKLTEDYTGPLEY

-937 GKLICDIGGV
+937 GKLVCDIGGV
-947 HSSVGEYVDLWDHLT
+947 HSSVGEYVDLWNYLR
-962 QGKAGTH
+962 QGEAGTH

-1014 GGDPK
+1014 GGDLN
-1019 RDFNF
+1019 RAFNF

-1038 QYAYTKYEANNT
+1038 QYAYTKYEANDK
-1050 VVTTGTIGNGGKF
+1050 VVTTGTIGNGGSF

-1084 TETKVDGYTTT
+1084 TETKVAGYTTT

-1124 AVNPVDLDIQKAASE
+1124 AVTPVDLDIQKAASE
-1139 NENKL
+1139 NENKP
-1144 LAGAQFTLTGQD
+1144 LAGAKFTLSQGMGTD
-1156 GKTLSFTKKGD
+1156 GKTLSFTKNSD

-1174 ADYSHFDENQEYYIV
+1174 ADYPHLVDGEEYYITLGSDDNWV
-1189 LASNENWGI
+1189 IGQKTDSNFYD
-1198 GRNSVGGNN
+1198 
-1207 AGLQS
+1207 AQLQQKT
-1212 GDSRKAFKVK
+1212 GAAAQKVRVY
-1222 RQSDDGSYGFVTKVD
+1222 RQNDGSYSFQSVAND
-1237 GKDCWLNLAG
+1237 RWLDL
-1247 NDNAAQG
+1247 DNGDISRLVHFWTNSDMPTSHVNQ
-1254 KLILIYPGNGKSP
+1254 K
-1267 NRNERWYLLGN
+1267 WYLINN
-1278 GDGSFRIKA
+1278 GDGTYSLKPKVAVVNGNDVVVDVKGA
-1287 KLAVMQGTNTVLDL
+1287 KK
-1301 SNAATATDQPIQ
+1301 
-1313 MYENNGTPAQQWKL
+1313 ENGTPLMIYSRKPTSSDSWNQQWKL

-1339 VGSDGKLHIEGLI
+1339 VGSDGKLHIDGLI

-1361 TPPNNYLGLNGTVT
+1361 HAPDNYLCLKEKET
-1375 ITVGQNGGITVLS
+1375 ITFTVDQSGNITVVN
-1388 APQDP
+1388 APTDP
-1393 NGKSMAKADGT
+1393 NGKSMAKVDGGN
-1404 TLGLLTVL
+1404 LGLLTVL
-1412 NNPNTV
+1412 NNPKTV
-1418 KLTLTKQVVGSD
+1418 ELTLIKQVVGSD

-1502 ITDDVTITAVNST
+1502 ITQDVTITAVNST
-1515 GYELPSTGGGGTAWF
+1515 GYELPSTGGGGTVWF
-1530 TLAGLLLMTGA
+1530 TLAGILLMTGA
-1541 AALTIVRR
+1541 AALTILRR

>member
-70 CGQAEDPETDPA
+70 CGQVEAPETDPA

-94 QAAAGP
+94 QEAGP

-111 VLTCEQP
+111 VLTCEKP

-139 EPEDL
+139 EPQDL

-170 VDDAGEHIGYTRYGE
+170 VDDTGEHIGYTRYGD

-203 HYAGAAKEAFPAE
+203 HFAGAAEEAFPAE

-247 SDGDGEAD
+247 SDGDGAAD

-321 EKAHIHGDD
+321 EKAHIHGED
-330 CYDETGALT
+330 CYDETGTLT
-339 CGKTEHIHGE
+339 CGKTEHIHSE
-349 NCQFPESQSFTY
+349 NCQFPESRSFTY

-377 LPEGT
+377 LPKDV

-408 LAARRLTLQQGDES
+408 LAARRLTLQQGDEL

-437 EELLD
+437 EEVLD
-442 QLREQAATFAADAPE
+442 QLRQQAATFAADAPE

-473 EDLAQQASVQVESE
+473 EDLAQQASVQVETE

-499 EVVVMASSD
+499 EVVVMASSEV
-508 TNPTFTVQYY
+508 NPQFTVQYY

-524 ADSGGS
+524 ANSGGS
-530 TSLMVFDTPNGKLPE
+530 KTLPVFDTTGGTLPK
-545 NHSQKELEQN
+545 NHSDLGKNVTDNKKKNLQLKAVGNSYEVLTTKELRQLYQTETDVDFATHPNLVNVNKLNN
-555 SRANLDGNVR
+555 SSNYTLAKVLVRQDGN
-565 KNLYLTGSGS
+565 KNASPTDGAWTEKTADVQFTNDLNKVDANTISITSETVLCLVYTPKSGS
-575 YQVLTTQQLRKLYRT
+575 YTN
-590 AELEFSTHPDLAHV
+590 ST
-604 DKLSASDSN
+604 
-613 YQLKE
+613 
-618 VWVWQNSGTAPEEA
+618 
-632 TSTSNEGWKKY
+632 
-643 DSTVKFTNNP
+643 
-653 NGGDTNTIVI
+653 
-663 TGNTVLRLIYRT
+663 
-675 TSGEYTNPATFYD
+675 TFYD
-688 YDITNGSLNSKEQGI
+688 YDITNGNLDNLNSQKQGI
-703 NSVDNY
+703 NSEKNY

-726 MNGYKHG
+726 MESSRHDGV
-733 KIYMNQY
+733 YMNRY
-740 CIDTNKEHKGYYTIQ
+740 CINKDET
-755 NKIPGTNTAD
+755 
-765 AGEVNY
+765 GESDPDRTNY
-771 GCNFGLVTGLDAN
+771 GCNFGLVTELDAN
-784 GKLLYASDVEHPN
+784 GKLKYAKGVIAPN

-830 LNDKGTK
+830 LNNGQ
-837 TSIANLDRFNNPS
+837 SISNLDQFSHPS
-850 NGGTTYYHIFTNNFW
+850 GYNWNDVLTRYDHIFTNNFW
-865 PMDEVKNKDPKFG
+865 PMDRTTNRKDPNFG
-878 GDDRPTVSGNT
+878 YGKKSERHTVNNGTT
-889 VLPPSDDGT
+889 VLPASDDNT

-911 FKLTKDYTGPLEY
+911 FELTKDYTGPLEY

-937 GKLICDIGGV
+937 GKLVCDIGGV
-947 HSSVGEYVDLWDHLT
+947 HSSVGEYVDLWDYMKNGDGT
-962 QGKAGTH
+962 TKAGTH

-1014 GGDPK
+1014 GGNLNQG
-1019 RDFNF
+1019 FNF

-1038 QYAYTKYEANNT
+1038 QYAYTKYEANDK

-1084 TETKVDGYTTT
+1084 TETTVDGYTAT

-1139 NENKL
+1139 DETKL
-1144 LAGAQFTLTGQD
+1144 LAGAQFELSQD
-1156 GKTLSFTKKGD
+1156 GKTLSFTKKDD

-1174 ADYSHFDENQEYYIV
+1174 ADYPHLVNGEEYYITLGSDDNWV
-1189 LASNENWGI
+1189 IGQKTDSNFCD
-1198 GRNSVGGNN
+1198 
-1207 AGLQS
+1207 AQLQQKT
-1212 GDSRKAFKVK
+1212 GAAAQKVRVY
-1222 RQSDDGSYGFVTKVD
+1222 RQNDGSYSFQSVAND
-1237 GKDCWLNLAG
+1237 RWLDLDEGDISRLVHFWTNSDRPTSHV
-1247 NDNAAQG
+1247 NQ
-1254 KLILIYPGNGKSP
+1254 K
-1267 NRNERWYLLGN
+1267 WYLINN
-1278 GDGSFRIKA
+1278 GDGTYSLKPKVAVVNGNDVVVDVKGA
-1287 KLAVMQGTNTVLDL
+1287 KK
-1301 SNAATATDQPIQ
+1301 
-1313 MYENNGTPAQQWKL
+1313 ENGTPLMIYSRKPTSSDSWNQQWKL
-1327 IPVSRETTQTLK
+1327 IPVSRETTQTLE
-1339 VGSDGKLHIEGLI
+1339 VGSDGKLHIDGLI

-1361 TPPNNYLGLNGTVT
+1361 HAPENYLCLKEKETIT
-1375 ITVGQNGGITVLS
+1375 ITVDQNGSITVVS
-1388 APQDP
+1388 APTDP
-1393 NGKSMAKADGT
+1393 NGKSMAKVDGGN
-1404 TLGLLTVL
+1404 LGLLTVL

-1418 KLTLTKQVVGSD
+1418 DLTLIKQVVGSN
-1430 TKESFPFTITY
+1430 TTEQFPFTITY
-1441 TLHGEGEKTE
+1441 TPHGAEKAE
-1451 TTQLGHNERYTIENI
+1451 TVTANLANGDSHCIKSI
-1466 AYGTTVT
+1466 AYGTEVT

-1502 ITDDVTITAVNST
+1502 ITQDVTITAVNST

-1541 AALTIVRR
+1541 AALTILRR